1 MLLNAINKCSNTQNV
16 SLKFDRGARESPA
29 STRKLNS
36 FKTYLNLK
44 YLYRSSENYT
54 LGNMAKITN
63 KLETPASAT
72 HSLQQEMNLARRAC
86 WCNIRDESK
95 SSPNSPLTTT
105 ATATATATLITDKN
119 AQTKKSCEICENCFN
134 HLTNNDVIFD
144 TNDDATAADLNAF
157 PAAAAEITKAAVV
170 ERATN
175 YNNNNKN
182 NKNNKNKIHTRIV
195 NIANENNR
203 KTLIVYDRDNDNGHH
218 NDDYYTE
225 IDNDNDN
232 VDIDIDVDVDVDN
245 NRYKNKNDINNIYKK
260 NKNKNNSDVDVN
272 VDNEVTT
279 VLYGATSSKNITNN
293 FINNN
298 DNDND
303 NNAYSS
309 SKSINNYSC
318 KNSTE
323 DTVPSAIIT
332 TTTKIEI
339 ATNANLDN
347 FNIEATTKT
356 TTTTSIATTNL
367 SDNLNNIINENK
379 LKNRSVNKLK
389 SNRRTIDATD
399 KKMATGATE
408 STELNATN
416 IVANNYVNIKNNNNN
431 NGNCKVNDNINKM
444 ATTTETK
451 LKSFSTDFVKF
462 ARALLL
468 HFWLAFVAFCDK
480 NTIKRDDPRFVEARR
495 QDQQRQQQQQQQQKN
510 REHQQQGQQQDNRQ
524 QQQQQEQQ
532 QRPKKFRLLTNKKFI
547 FLFMVCAFFSCINRI
562 DARPNAIGTSSNAIP
577 GNEAVATGVVGDGGS
592 PNAGNNIGSNLP
604 TSDGA
609 IPDFSKP
616 SKEMSK
622 NIFLSDSDSYK
633 EGHHAERYPLSQVDF
648 DRVKTPFIIGIWIL
662 SASIAKIGFHMTPK
676 LHLIF
681 PESCLLIVVGVVIG
695 VVLFFGTE
703 VAVSPLTPNTFFFY
717 MLPPIILDAGYFMP
731 NRMFFDNL
739 GTILLM
745 AVVGTIFNIA
755 TIGGSL
761 WACGLT
767 GIFGGAD
774 QTPKFLDI
782 FLFASLISAV
792 DPVAVLAVFEEIH
805 VNEILYIVVFG
816 ESLLNDAVTVVMY
829 HMMEVY
835 NEIGI
840 SNIIAQ
846 DVVSGVGSF
855 FVVAIGG
862 TVIGII
868 WGFLTGLVTRFTDHV
883 RVIEPIFI
891 FVMAY
896 LAYLN
901 AEIFHMSGILA
912 ITFCGITMKN
922 YVESNISQK
931 SHTTVK
937 YALKMLS
944 SSSET
949 IIFMFLGVATVNNH
963 HVWNTWFVLLTIAFC
978 SVFRVLG
985 VILLSALANR
995 FRLHKLS
1002 RVDQFVMSYGGLR
1015 GAVAFALVLLVDENV
1030 VKQKDMFVT
1039 TTIAVIYFT
1048 VFLQGIT
1055 IKPLV
1060 KILNVKRANKRK
1072 PTMNE
1077 RIHERF
1083 MDHLMAG
1090 IEDIVGKTGNYNVR
1104 DKFKR
1109 FDNRFIRPLL
1119 IRDLKGAE
1127 PKIIETYS
1135 KLTMRDAMEVMR
1147 RNPSTIGQITG
1158 TESMSALFRNYTN
1171 NCIGGRWAPPT
1182 IYTTCP
1188 SLTNLDHSCSR
1199 NLDMHELDYNPSKK
1213 DLTDA
1218 KIHHLLAEEL
1228 KPYRRASIQ
1237 MHRRLSYSRHAVDDR
1252 DLSTQV
1258 NYKMQM
1264 NFRRMFNDRK
1274 HHKRS
1279 KRGTGKQQEGVKQN
1293 HVSFHDFQQ
1302 NGTTKQFSHDYIN
1315 EVLNESAE
1323 ENQPKLT
1330 EVTVMAANDDWDDGL
1345 TFTAKSSLAENPIPE
1360 EDRNLSRDSDG
1371 ERRVAT
1377 PTATESQLPWKRQGD
1392 EISDAVQQNEFPAW
1406 ASNKEYLAYNSPSAT
1421 FLGGINKPKQPKSVI
1436 GLFRRESS
1444 GSKGG
1449 TSITGSA
1456 ISDAI
1461 DAGSARGSDPALAA
1475 ALSSLIVPS
1484 SQTSNP
1490 RLDKRSQSISV
1501 TSGEGHSGPFP
1512 VTASHRRNVRRGSML
1527 ELSGDTIP
1535 EESYQH
1541 GHSKSL
1547 CEPDGDEWNCGALQP
1562 HEQYDDDI
1570 GSDSLLPAGRQ
1581 PLLPKI
1587 TPLPQIRRM
1596 GVGAVG
1602 STGIGVNSGS
1612 GSGIPSSSKNQVTTA
1627 LLSTSNSD
1635 YDDDEDEDFDLY
1647 DDENIVVTTTTTVA
1661 SGSGSSGSGSGVPIN
1676 SSNAV
1681 GINGAKNRS
1690 TNSSGASG
1698 SSNTSSSG
1706 SNTNTTT
1713 TIRLTRNNDESII

>member
-1 MLLNAINKCSNTQNV
+1 MSNRTEQDYD
-16 SLKFDRGARESPA
+16 SA
-29 STRKLNS
+29 
-36 FKTYLNLK
+36 
-44 YLYRSSENYT
+44 
-54 LGNMAKITN
+54 
-63 KLETPASAT
+63 TPA
-72 HSLQQEMNLARRAC
+72 LQQQMNLARRAC
-86 WCNIRDESK
+86 WRRNPSSSTQLPPQNTITITREAASRLELVNTEIAKQIDAEAQPPRDETK
-95 SSPNSPLTTT
+95 TRLEPQT
-105 ATATATATLITDKN
+105 ATATRSTKWTSDWRGILGKRMLLICALVLILGLVQGRPNTSAVGVTSGK
-119 AQTKKSCEICENCFN
+119 
-134 HLTNNDVIFD
+134 
-144 TNDDATAADLNAF
+144 DAVTQLNL
-157 PAAAAEITKAAVV
+157 PM
-170 ERATN
+170 
-175 YNNNNKN
+175 
-182 NKNNKNKIHTRIV
+182 
-195 NIANENNR
+195 
-203 KTLIVYDRDNDNGHH
+203 
-218 NDDYYTE
+218 
-225 IDNDNDN
+225 
-232 VDIDIDVDVDVDN
+232 DVDVGV
-245 NRYKNKNDINNIYKK
+245 
-260 NKNKNNSDVDVN
+260 
-272 VDNEVTT
+272 EPTQ
-279 VLYGATSSKNITNN
+279 
-293 FINNN
+293 
-298 DNDND
+298 
-303 NNAYSS
+303 
-309 SKSINNYSC
+309 
-318 KNSTE
+318 
-323 DTVPSAIIT
+323 SA
-332 TTTKIEI
+332 K
-339 ATNANLDN
+339 LPRS
-347 FNIEATTKT
+347 EA
-356 TTTTSIATTNL
+356 
-367 SDNLNNIINENK
+367 
-379 LKNRSVNKLK
+379 LK
-389 SNRRTIDATD
+389 SSDQDAEGGEAH
-399 KKMATGATE
+399 KM
-408 STELNATN
+408 
-416 IVANNYVNIKNNNNN
+416 
-431 NGNCKVNDNINKM
+431 
-444 ATTTETK
+444 
-451 LKSFSTDFVKF
+451 
-462 ARALLL
+462 
-468 HFWLAFVAFCDK
+468 
-480 NTIKRDDPRFVEARR
+480 
-495 QDQQRQQQQQQQQKN
+495 
-510 REHQQQGQQQDNRQ
+510 
-524 QQQQQEQQ
+524 
-532 QRPKKFRLLTNKKFI
+532 
-547 FLFMVCAFFSCINRI
+547 
-562 DARPNAIGTSSNAIP
+562 
-577 GNEAVATGVVGDGGS
+577 
-592 PNAGNNIGSNLP
+592 
-604 TSDGA
+604 
-609 IPDFSKP
+609 
-616 SKEMSK
+616 
-622 NIFLSDSDSYK
+622 
-633 EGHHAERYPLSQVDF
+633 ERYPLSSVDF
-648 DRVKTPFIIGIWIL
+648 ARVKTPFIIGIWIL

-695 VVLFFGTE
+695 VVLYFCTD

-731 NRMFFDNL
+731 NRLFFDNL

-761 WACGLT
+761 YACGRM
-767 GIFGGAD
+767 GIYGEGE
-774 QTPKFLDI
+774 TPNLMDV

-829 HMMEVY
+829 HMMESY
-835 NEIGI
+835 NEIGLDK
-840 SNIIAQ
+840 IIAQ
-846 DVVSGVGSF
+846 DIASGVGSF
-855 FVVAIGG
+855 FVVALGG
-862 TVIGII
+862 TAIGII

-944 SSSET
+944 SSAET
-949 IIFMFLGVATVNNH
+949 IIFMFLGVATVNNM
-963 HVWNTWFVLLTIAFC
+963 HVWNTWFVVLTIAFC

-1030 VKQKDMFVT
+1030 VKQKNMFVT

-1147 RNPSTIGQITG
+1147 RNPSTIGQMTG

-1171 NCIGGRWAPPT
+1171 NYIGGRWAPPT

-1188 SLTNLDHSCSR
+1188 SLTNLDNTCSR
-1199 NLDMHELDYNPSKK
+1199 NLDMAELDYNPSKK

-1218 KIHHLLAEEL
+1218 RIHHLLAEEL
-1228 KPYRRASIQ
+1228 KPYRR
-1237 MHRRLSYSRHAVDDR
+1237 HRRLSYSRHAVDDR

-1279 KRGTGKQQEGVKQN
+1279 KRGASNKEAKENVKQN

-1302 NGTTKQFSHDYIN
+1302 NGTTKQLTNGTESSSNHSRKKSYRKRHTHNSLNKYRRLEIDYIN
-1315 EVLNESAE
+1315 NVLNETAE
-1323 ENQPKLT
+1323 ECQQNPN
-1330 EVTVMAANDDWDDGL
+1330 EINVVGPSDDWDDGL
-1345 TFTAKSSLAENPIPE
+1345 TFTAKSSLAEHPIPE
-1360 EDRNLSRDSDG
+1360 EDRNLSRESDG

-1392 EISDAVQQNEFPAW
+1392 ECTDAVQQNEFPAW

-1421 FLGGINKPKQPKSVI
+1421 FLG
-1436 GLFRRESS
+1436 LFRRESS
-1444 GSKGG
+1444 SSK
-1449 TSITGSA
+1449 
-1456 ISDAI
+1456 
-1461 DAGSARGSDPALAA
+1461 AGSVGIGSTGAVDTAASGSVDPMV
-1475 ALSSLIVPS
+1475 VPIS
-1484 SQTSNP
+1484 TQAPNAPSTSMHNP
-1490 RLDKRSQSISV
+1490 RLDKRSQSIS
-1501 TSGEGHSGPFP
+1501 SGSLGAGAHQLGSDGHSGPFP

-1535 EESYQH
+1535 EESSYQH

-1547 CEPDGDEWNCGALQP
+1547 CEPADSDDWEGAPLSNAAVGGANS
-1562 HEQYDDDI
+1562 ERMMRL
-1570 GSDSLLPAGRQ
+1570 SGRE
-1581 PLLPKI
+1581 PLLPRPSN
-1587 TPLPQIRRM
+1587 TPRAQIRRM
-1596 GVGAVG
+1596 NAGAVG
-1602 STGIGVNSGS
+1602 GAAVSQAGR
-1612 GSGIPSSSKNQVTTA
+1612 KNQVTKA
-1627 LLSTSNSD
+1627 LLD
-1635 YDDDEDEDFDLY
+1635 YEDSETDSEENDDDDDDDDEDEDFDSY
-1647 DDENIVVTTTTTVA
+1647 DDENIVVTTFTTPATGRR
-1661 SGSGSSGSGSGVPIN
+1661 SGSSPGSGSEA
-1676 SSNAV
+1676 NA
-1681 GINGAKNRS
+1681 
-1690 TNSSGASG
+1690 
-1698 SSNTSSSG
+1698 
-1706 SNTNTTT
+1706 TTT
-1713 TIRLTRNNDESII
+1713 TTTTTTSIRLTRNNDESII

>member
-1 MLLNAINKCSNTQNV
+1 MSNRTEQDYD
-16 SLKFDRGARESPA
+16 SA
-29 STRKLNS
+29 
-36 FKTYLNLK
+36 
-44 YLYRSSENYT
+44 
-54 LGNMAKITN
+54 
-63 KLETPASAT
+63 TPA
-72 HSLQQEMNLARRAC
+72 LQQQMNLARRAC
-86 WCNIRDESK
+86 WRTKSSRSDLPPKSIELVNPKNANQIDAEASPPRDETK
-95 SSPNSPLTTT
+95 TRTEPQT
-105 ATATATATLITDKN
+105 A
-119 AQTKKSCEICENCFN
+119 F
-134 HLTNNDVIFD
+134 
-144 TNDDATAADLNAF
+144 AA
-157 PAAAAEITKAAVV
+157 
-170 ERATN
+170 
-175 YNNNNKN
+175 
-182 NKNNKNKIHTRIV
+182 
-195 NIANENNR
+195 R
-203 KTLIVYDRDNDNGHH
+203 KTTCTFADWRGILGKRMLLICGFILILGIAHGRPNTSAVGVASAKDGK
-218 NDDYYTE
+218 
-225 IDNDNDN
+225 
-232 VDIDIDVDVDVDN
+232 DIADAVTQLNLPQSPPMDAVDVGLDPTPPV
-245 NRYKNKNDINNIYKK
+245 RLPRAEPLRS
-260 NKNKNNSDVDVN
+260 SDQ
-272 VDNEVTT
+272 
-279 VLYGATSSKNITNN
+279 
-293 FINNN
+293 
-298 DNDND
+298 
-303 NNAYSS
+303 
-309 SKSINNYSC
+309 
-318 KNSTE
+318 
-323 DTVPSAIIT
+323 
-332 TTTKIEI
+332 
-339 ATNANLDN
+339 
-347 FNIEATTKT
+347 
-356 TTTTSIATTNL
+356 
-367 SDNLNNIINENK
+367 
-379 LKNRSVNKLK
+379 
-389 SNRRTIDATD
+389 DA
-399 KKMATGATE
+399 E
-408 STELNATN
+408 
-416 IVANNYVNIKNNNNN
+416 
-431 NGNCKVNDNINKM
+431 
-444 ATTTETK
+444 
-451 LKSFSTDFVKF
+451 
-462 ARALLL
+462 
-468 HFWLAFVAFCDK
+468 
-480 NTIKRDDPRFVEARR
+480 
-495 QDQQRQQQQQQQQKN
+495 
-510 REHQQQGQQQDNRQ
+510 
-524 QQQQQEQQ
+524 
-532 QRPKKFRLLTNKKFI
+532 
-547 FLFMVCAFFSCINRI
+547 
-562 DARPNAIGTSSNAIP
+562 
-577 GNEAVATGVVGDGGS
+577 GG
-592 PNAGNNIGSNLP
+592 
-604 TSDGA
+604 
-609 IPDFSKP
+609 
-616 SKEMSK
+616 
-622 NIFLSDSDSYK
+622 
-633 EGHHAERYPLSQVDF
+633 EGHKMERYPLSSVDF
-648 DRVKTPFIIGIWIL
+648 ARVKTPFIIGIWIL

-695 VVLFFGTE
+695 VVLYFCTD

-731 NRMFFDNL
+731 NRLFFDNL

-761 WACGLT
+761 YACGKM
-767 GIFGGAD
+767 GIYGETE
-774 QTPKFLDI
+774 TPGLMDV

-829 HMMEVY
+829 HMMESY
-835 NEIGI
+835 NEIGLDK
-840 SNIIAQ
+840 IIAQ
-846 DVVSGVGSF
+846 DIASGVGSF
-855 FVVAIGG
+855 FVVALGG
-862 TVIGII
+862 TAIGII

-944 SSSET
+944 SSAET
-949 IIFMFLGVATVNNH
+949 IIFMFLGVATVNNM
-963 HVWNTWFVLLTIAFC
+963 HVWNTCFVLLTITFC
-978 SVFRVLG
+978 SVFRVIG

-1030 VKQKDMFVT
+1030 VKQKNMFVT

-1147 RNPSTIGQITG
+1147 RNPSTIGQMTG

-1171 NCIGGRWAPPT
+1171 NYIGGRWAPPT

-1188 SLTNLDHSCSR
+1188 SLTNLDNTCSR
-1199 NLDMHELDYNPSKK
+1199 NLDMAELDYNPSKK

-1218 KIHHLLAEEL
+1218 RIHHLLAEEL

-1279 KRGTGKQQEGVKQN
+1279 KRGASNKEAKENVKQN

-1302 NGTTKQFSHDYIN
+1302 NGTTKQLTN
-1315 EVLNESAE
+1315 AE
-1323 ENQPKLT
+1323 ECQQNPN
-1330 EVTVMAANDDWDDGL
+1330 EINVVGPSDDWDDGL
-1345 TFTAKSSLAENPIPE
+1345 TFTAKSSPHIQNLPGFDASKARIVVQHYAPKVDDGAETDLESPDQAIGPTAAELILPWRRDRSYQSIVAENPIPE
-1360 EDRNLSRDSDG
+1360 EDRNLSRESDG

-1392 EISDAVQQNEFPAW
+1392 ECTDAVQQNEFPAW

-1444 GSKGG
+1444 SSKGG
-1449 TSITGSA
+1449 SVGIGSSGA
-1456 ISDAI
+1456 VDTAASGSDAMVVPM
-1461 DAGSARGSDPALAA
+1461 SNQPAN
-1475 ALSSLIVPS
+1475 VPS
-1484 SQTSNP
+1484 TSMHNP
-1490 RLDKRSQSISV
+1490 RLDKRSQSIS
-1501 TSGEGHSGPFP
+1501 SGSLGAGPHQLGPDGHSGPFP

-1527 ELSGDTIP
+1527 ELSGLITTGRRPSRILQFSPGATNLLESAKITTPSPPPPTTSTITTTTTVKPTTTTSTTKNNNNTTTTNNSTETTSASASYSTPTTPRSEDSATYTYYPKDTIP
-1535 EESYQH
+1535 EESSYQH

-1547 CEPDGDEWNCGALQP
+1547 CEPADSDDWEGAALSAVGGANS
-1562 HEQYDDDI
+1562 ERMMRL
-1570 GSDSLLPAGRQ
+1570 SGRE
-1581 PLLPKI
+1581 PLLPRPSN
-1587 TPLPQIRRM
+1587 TPRAQIRRM
-1596 GVGAVG
+1596 NAGAVG
-1602 STGIGVNSGS
+1602 GAAVTQAGRR
-1612 GSGIPSSSKNQVTTA
+1612 NQVTKA
-1627 LLSTSNSD
+1627 LLDYEDSD
-1635 YDDDEDEDFDLY
+1635 SDSEENDDDEDEDFDSY
-1647 DDENIVVTTTTTVA
+1647 DDENIVVTTFTTPATGRR
-1661 SGSGSSGSGSGVPIN
+1661 SGSSPGSGSD
-1676 SSNAV
+1676 A
-1681 GINGAKNRS
+1681 
-1690 TNSSGASG
+1690 
-1698 SSNTSSSG
+1698 NTA
-1706 SNTNTTT
+1706 TTT
-1713 TIRLTRNNDESII
+1713 TTTTSIRLTRNNDESII

>member
-1 MLLNAINKCSNTQNV
+1 MLINASSNEEAARFSNANV
-16 SLKFDRGARESPA
+16 
-29 STRKLNS
+29 
-36 FKTYLNLK
+36 
-44 YLYRSSENYT
+44 
-54 LGNMAKITN
+54 TN
-63 KLETPASAT
+63 KLIHNNICTTAKNSTRSSRLHNTIVSELYRMANKIKETATVGCHVYDSVGTLAQKLSAT
-72 HSLQQEMNLARRAC
+72 QSIC
-86 WCNIRDESK
+86 WCHLRKDQVK
-95 SSPNSPLTTT
+95 
-105 ATATATATLITDKN
+105 
-119 AQTKKSCEICENCFN
+119 CVNCQR
-134 HLTNNDVIFD
+134 
-144 TNDDATAADLNAF
+144 
-157 PAAAAEITKAAVV
+157 AAAAAATTTTMATMTTMTTKVAAGSNESAIADSDIEDDDCSDSNCDSDSDTAEIGNVT
-170 ERATN
+170 
-175 YNNNNKN
+175 
-182 NKNNKNKIHTRIV
+182 V
-195 NIANENNR
+195 NEGGDARSYIDCKTVTENAF
-203 KTLIVYDRDNDNGHH
+203 
-218 NDDYYTE
+218 
-225 IDNDNDN
+225 
-232 VDIDIDVDVDVDN
+232 
-245 NRYKNKNDINNIYKK
+245 
-260 NKNKNNSDVDVN
+260 

-279 VLYGATSSKNITNN
+279 VLNGAKFSKIMNIFQSN
-293 FINNN
+293 INNAASDSN
-298 DNDND
+298 KCKEAFA
-303 NNAYSS
+303 NAYVNKNYGKTAYNKDKRNSNSDNIVFSERSPKLATINLSQNSS
-309 SKSINNYSC
+309 SRSNLIECSSEETKSNVHGT
-318 KNSTE
+318 KRNSTLTDE
-323 DTVPSAIIT
+323 AIRSNEFCAQSDTFAS
-332 TTTKIEI
+332 
-339 ATNANLDN
+339 
-347 FNIEATTKT
+347 
-356 TTTTSIATTNL
+356 
-367 SDNLNNIINENK
+367 
-379 LKNRSVNKLK
+379 
-389 SNRRTIDATD
+389 
-399 KKMATGATE
+399 
-408 STELNATN
+408 
-416 IVANNYVNIKNNNNN
+416 
-431 NGNCKVNDNINKM
+431 
-444 ATTTETK
+444 
-451 LKSFSTDFVKF
+451 
-462 ARALLL
+462 ARAQLLT
-468 HFWLAFVAFCDK
+468 FWLAFVAFCDAV
-480 NTIKRDDPRFVEARR
+480 TIKHDDPRLKDARR
-495 QDQQRQQQQQQQQKN
+495 RQEQEKSSEEQQKKSTESQTLPGN
-510 REHQQQGQQQDNRQ
+510 ENDTTTKAKPTRHL
-524 QQQQQEQQ
+524 
-532 QRPKKFRLLTNKKFI
+532 KLLTNRKLI
-547 FLFMVCAFFSCINRI
+547 FLFVVCVFFSCLNRI
-562 DARPNAIGTSSNAIP
+562 EGRPNSLPQQNVITDGSPVTLPTPAAVVAATTSKAARQDESGATTARLSGGAGDSEGNKIVQQTKTNAIAP
-577 GNEAVATGVVGDGGS
+577 E
-592 PNAGNNIGSNLP
+592 P
-604 TSDGA
+604 TPSE
-609 IPDFSKP
+609 KP
-616 SKEMSK
+616 KEVDTHRPPIMISAH
-622 NIFLSDSDSYK
+622 DDDDPYA
-633 EGHHAERYPLSQVDF
+633 HRPERYPLSQVDF

-681 PESCLLIVVGVVIG
+681 PESCLLIVVGVIIG
-695 VVLFFGTE
+695 FVLYFCTD

-731 NRMFFDNL
+731 NRLFFDNL

-745 AVVGTIFNIA
+745 AGIGTVFNTA
-755 TIGGSL
+755 TIGLSL
-761 WACGLT
+761 WGCGLT
-767 GIFGGAD
+767 GMFG
-774 QTPKFLDI
+774 PEVPRFLDT
-782 FLFASLISAV
+782 FLFAALISAV

-805 VNEILYIVVFG
+805 VNEVLYIVVFG

-846 DVVSGVGSF
+846 DIASGVGSF

-922 YVESNISQK
+922 YVEANISQK
-931 SHTTVK
+931 SHTTIK

-949 IIFMFLGVATVNNH
+949 IIFMFLGVATVNNN
-963 HVWNTWFVLLTIAFC
+963 HVWNTAFVLLTITFC
-978 SVFRVLG
+978 SVYRVFG
-985 VILLSALANR
+985 VVILSALANR

-1015 GAVAFALVLLVDENV
+1015 GAVAFALVLLVDERI
-1030 VKQKDMFVT
+1030 VKQKDMYVT

-1060 KILNVKRANKRK
+1060 KMLNVKRASKRK

-1090 IEDIVGKTGNYNVR
+1090 IEDIIGKTGNYNVR

-1109 FDNRFIRPLL
+1109 FDNRFIRPLV

-1147 RNPSTIGQITG
+1147 RNPSTIGQITA
-1158 TESMSALFRNYTN
+1158 TESMSALFRNYTS

-1188 SLTNLDHSCSR
+1188 SLTNLDNSCSR

-1228 KPYRRASIQ
+1228 KPYRRASMQ

-1279 KRGTGKQQEGVKQN
+1279 KRGTSKQPDGVKQN

-1302 NGTTKQFSHDYIN
+1302 NGTTKQFTHG
-1315 EVLNESAE
+1315 E
-1323 ENQPKLT
+1323 ENLGKLN
-1330 EVTVMAANDDWDDGL
+1330 EVTVVNGEDWDDGL

-1360 EDRNLSRDSDG
+1360 EDHNISRDSDG

-1392 EISDAVQQNEFPAW
+1392 ELSDAVQQNEFPAW

-1436 GLFRRESS
+1436 GLFRRESC
-1444 GSKGG
+1444 GSRGG
-1449 TSITGSA
+1449 SSLGDPTDG
-1456 ISDAI
+1456 
-1461 DAGSARGSDPALAA
+1461 AGSARGSDPTLANALISG
-1475 ALSSLIVPS
+1475 LPLMPLIQPPHA
-1484 SQTSNP
+1484 NP

-1501 TSGEGHSGPFP
+1501 ATSGGHGGIGINIGDLAHSGPFP

-1535 EESYQH
+1535 EETYQH

-1547 CEPDGDEWNCGALQP
+1547 CEPTGEDWENTALATR
-1562 HEQYDDDI
+1562 ERTI
-1570 GSDSLLPAGRQ
+1570 SGSSNSTGRE
-1581 PLLPKI
+1581 PLLPKL
-1587 TPLPQIRRM
+1587 TPRAQIRRM
-1596 GVGAVG
+1596 GGSSGGVGGAM
-1602 STGIGVNSGS
+1602 STLGGLR
-1612 GSGIPSSSKNQVTTA
+1612 NQVTTA
-1627 LLSTSNSD
+1627 LLSTSNSE
-1635 YDDDEDEDFDLY
+1635 YDDDEDEDIDLY
-1647 DDENIVVTTTTTVA
+1647 DDESIVVTTLT
-1661 SGSGSSGSGSGVPIN
+1661 SGSGGSGSGALNRSGSSGSGG
-1676 SSNAV
+1676 
-1681 GINGAKNRS
+1681 GNG
-1690 TNSSGASG
+1690 SSGASS
-1698 SSNTSSSG
+1698 SSN
-1706 SNTNTTT
+1706 NTTT

>member
-1 MLLNAINKCSNTQNV
+1 MSNRTEQDYD
-16 SLKFDRGARESPA
+16 SA
-29 STRKLNS
+29 
-36 FKTYLNLK
+36 
-44 YLYRSSENYT
+44 
-54 LGNMAKITN
+54 
-63 KLETPASAT
+63 TPA
-72 HSLQQEMNLARRAC
+72 LQQQMNLARRAC
-86 WCNIRDESK
+86 WRTKSSRSDFPPKSIELVNLMIANQIDAIASPPRDETK
-95 SSPNSPLTTT
+95 TRTEPQT
-105 ATATATATLITDKN
+105 A
-119 AQTKKSCEICENCFN
+119 F
-134 HLTNNDVIFD
+134 
-144 TNDDATAADLNAF
+144 AA
-157 PAAAAEITKAAVV
+157 
-170 ERATN
+170 
-175 YNNNNKN
+175 
-182 NKNNKNKIHTRIV
+182 
-195 NIANENNR
+195 R
-203 KTLIVYDRDNDNGHH
+203 KTTCTFSDWRGILGKRMLLICGFILILGIAHGRPNTSAVGVASAKDGK
-218 NDDYYTE
+218 
-225 IDNDNDN
+225 
-232 VDIDIDVDVDVDN
+232 DIADAVTQLNLPQSPPMDGVDVDPTPPV
-245 NRYKNKNDINNIYKK
+245 RLPRAEPLRS
-260 NKNKNNSDVDVN
+260 SDQ
-272 VDNEVTT
+272 
-279 VLYGATSSKNITNN
+279 
-293 FINNN
+293 
-298 DNDND
+298 
-303 NNAYSS
+303 
-309 SKSINNYSC
+309 
-318 KNSTE
+318 
-323 DTVPSAIIT
+323 
-332 TTTKIEI
+332 
-339 ATNANLDN
+339 
-347 FNIEATTKT
+347 
-356 TTTTSIATTNL
+356 
-367 SDNLNNIINENK
+367 
-379 LKNRSVNKLK
+379 
-389 SNRRTIDATD
+389 DA
-399 KKMATGATE
+399 E
-408 STELNATN
+408 
-416 IVANNYVNIKNNNNN
+416 
-431 NGNCKVNDNINKM
+431 
-444 ATTTETK
+444 
-451 LKSFSTDFVKF
+451 
-462 ARALLL
+462 
-468 HFWLAFVAFCDK
+468 
-480 NTIKRDDPRFVEARR
+480 
-495 QDQQRQQQQQQQQKN
+495 
-510 REHQQQGQQQDNRQ
+510 
-524 QQQQQEQQ
+524 
-532 QRPKKFRLLTNKKFI
+532 
-547 FLFMVCAFFSCINRI
+547 
-562 DARPNAIGTSSNAIP
+562 
-577 GNEAVATGVVGDGGS
+577 GG
-592 PNAGNNIGSNLP
+592 
-604 TSDGA
+604 
-609 IPDFSKP
+609 
-616 SKEMSK
+616 
-622 NIFLSDSDSYK
+622 
-633 EGHHAERYPLSQVDF
+633 EGHKMERYPLSSVDF
-648 DRVKTPFIIGIWIL
+648 ARVKTPFIIGIWIL

-695 VVLFFGTE
+695 VVLYFCTD

-731 NRMFFDNL
+731 NRLFFDNL

-761 WACGLT
+761 YACGKM
-767 GIFGGAD
+767 GIYGETE
-774 QTPKFLDI
+774 TPGLMDV

-829 HMMEVY
+829 HMMESY
-835 NEIGI
+835 NEIGLDK
-840 SNIIAQ
+840 IIAQ
-846 DVVSGVGSF
+846 DIASGVGSF
-855 FVVAIGG
+855 FVVALGG
-862 TVIGII
+862 TAIGII

-944 SSSET
+944 SSAET
-949 IIFMFLGVATVNNH
+949 IIFMFLGVATVNNM
-963 HVWNTWFVLLTIAFC
+963 HVWNTCFVLLTITFC
-978 SVFRVLG
+978 SVFRVIG

-1030 VKQKDMFVT
+1030 VKQKNMFVT

-1147 RNPSTIGQITG
+1147 RNPSTIGQMTG

-1171 NCIGGRWAPPT
+1171 NYIGGRWAPPT

-1188 SLTNLDHSCSR
+1188 SLTNLDNTCSR
-1199 NLDMHELDYNPSKK
+1199 NLDMAELDYNPSKK

-1218 KIHHLLAEEL
+1218 RIHHLLAEEL

-1279 KRGTGKQQEGVKQN
+1279 KRGASNKEAKENVKQN

-1302 NGTTKQFSHDYIN
+1302 NGTTKQLTN
-1315 EVLNESAE
+1315 AE
-1323 ENQPKLT
+1323 ECQQNPN
-1330 EVTVMAANDDWDDGL
+1330 EINVVGPSDDWDDGL
-1345 TFTAKSSLAENPIPE
+1345 TFTAKSSPHIQNLPGFDASKARIVVQHYAPKVDDGADTDLESPDQAIGPTAAELILPWRRDRSYQSIVAEHPIPE
-1360 EDRNLSRDSDG
+1360 EDRNLSRESDG

-1392 EISDAVQQNEFPAW
+1392 ECTDAVQQNEFPAW

-1444 GSKGG
+1444 SSKGG
-1449 TSITGSA
+1449 SVGIGSSGA
-1456 ISDAI
+1456 VDTAASGSDAMVVPM
-1461 DAGSARGSDPALAA
+1461 SNQPAN
-1475 ALSSLIVPS
+1475 VPS
-1484 SQTSNP
+1484 TSMHNP
-1490 RLDKRSQSISV
+1490 RLDKRSQSIS
-1501 TSGEGHSGPFP
+1501 SGSLGAGPHQLGPDGHSGPFP

-1527 ELSGDTIP
+1527 ELSGLITTGRRPSRILQFSPGATNLLESAKITTPSPPPPTTSTITTTTTVKTTTTTSTTKNNNNTTNNSTETTSASASYSTPTTPRSEDSATYTYYPKDTIP
-1535 EESYQH
+1535 EESSYQH

-1547 CEPDGDEWNCGALQP
+1547 CEPADSDDWEGAALSAVGGANS
-1562 HEQYDDDI
+1562 ERMMRL
-1570 GSDSLLPAGRQ
+1570 SGRE
-1581 PLLPKI
+1581 PLLPRPSN
-1587 TPLPQIRRM
+1587 TPRAQIRRM
-1596 GVGAVG
+1596 NAGAVG
-1602 STGIGVNSGS
+1602 GAAVTQAGRR
-1612 GSGIPSSSKNQVTTA
+1612 NQVTKA
-1627 LLSTSNSD
+1627 LLDYEDSD
-1635 YDDDEDEDFDLY
+1635 SDSEENDDDEDEDFDSY
-1647 DDENIVVTTTTTVA
+1647 DDENIVVTTFTTPATGRR
-1661 SGSGSSGSGSGVPIN
+1661 SGSSPGSGSD
-1676 SSNAV
+1676 A
-1681 GINGAKNRS
+1681 
-1690 TNSSGASG
+1690 
-1698 SSNTSSSG
+1698 NTA
-1706 SNTNTTT
+1706 TTT
-1713 TIRLTRNNDESII
+1713 TTSIRLTRNNDESII

>member
-1 MLLNAINKCSNTQNV
+1 MSNLTEQDYD
-16 SLKFDRGARESPA
+16 SA
-29 STRKLNS
+29 
-36 FKTYLNLK
+36 
-44 YLYRSSENYT
+44 
-54 LGNMAKITN
+54 
-63 KLETPASAT
+63 TPA
-72 HSLQQEMNLARRAC
+72 LQQQMNLARRAC
-86 WCNIRDESK
+86 WRNQSSSSHFPPKNITTKSGTFASDAASRLDLVNPKIANQIDAEAPPPPRDETK
-95 SSPNSPLTTT
+95 ART
-105 ATATATATLITDKN
+105 AP
-119 AQTKKSCEICENCFN
+119 Q
-134 HLTNNDVIFD
+134 
-144 TNDDATAADLNAF
+144 TAAA
-157 PAAAAEITKAAVV
+157 
-170 ERATN
+170 
-175 YNNNNKN
+175 
-182 NKNNKNKIHTRIV
+182 
-195 NIANENNR
+195 NR
-203 KTLIVYDRDNDNGHH
+203 KTTCTFSDWRGTLSKRMLLICGFILILGLAHGRPNTSAVGVAPGKDGK
-218 NDDYYTE
+218 
-225 IDNDNDN
+225 
-232 VDIDIDVDVDVDN
+232 DIADAVTQLNLAQTSPLDAVDV
-245 NRYKNKNDINNIYKK
+245 
-260 NKNKNNSDVDVN
+260 
-272 VDNEVTT
+272 
-279 VLYGATSSKNITNN
+279 G
-293 FINNN
+293 
-298 DNDND
+298 
-303 NNAYSS
+303 
-309 SKSINNYSC
+309 
-318 KNSTE
+318 
-323 DTVPSAIIT
+323 
-332 TTTKIEI
+332 
-339 ATNANLDN
+339 LDPTPPVRLPRA
-347 FNIEATTKT
+347 EP
-356 TTTTSIATTNL
+356 
-367 SDNLNNIINENK
+367 
-379 LKNRSVNKLK
+379 LK
-389 SNRRTIDATD
+389 SSDEDA
-399 KKMATGATE
+399 E
-408 STELNATN
+408 
-416 IVANNYVNIKNNNNN
+416 
-431 NGNCKVNDNINKM
+431 
-444 ATTTETK
+444 
-451 LKSFSTDFVKF
+451 
-462 ARALLL
+462 
-468 HFWLAFVAFCDK
+468 
-480 NTIKRDDPRFVEARR
+480 
-495 QDQQRQQQQQQQQKN
+495 
-510 REHQQQGQQQDNRQ
+510 
-524 QQQQQEQQ
+524 
-532 QRPKKFRLLTNKKFI
+532 
-547 FLFMVCAFFSCINRI
+547 
-562 DARPNAIGTSSNAIP
+562 
-577 GNEAVATGVVGDGGS
+577 GS
-592 PNAGNNIGSNLP
+592 
-604 TSDGA
+604 
-609 IPDFSKP
+609 
-616 SKEMSK
+616 
-622 NIFLSDSDSYK
+622 
-633 EGHHAERYPLSQVDF
+633 EGHKMERYPLSSVDF
-648 DRVKTPFIIGIWIL
+648 ARVKTPFIIGIWIL

-695 VVLFFGTE
+695 VVLYFCTD

-731 NRMFFDNL
+731 NRLFFDNL

-761 WACGLT
+761 YACGKM
-767 GIFGGAD
+767 GIYGESE
-774 QTPKFLDI
+774 TPGLMDV

-829 HMMEVY
+829 HMMESY
-835 NEIGI
+835 NEIGLDK
-840 SNIIAQ
+840 IIAQ
-846 DVVSGVGSF
+846 DIASGVGSF
-855 FVVAIGG
+855 FVVALGG
-862 TVIGII
+862 TAIGII

-944 SSSET
+944 SSAET
-949 IIFMFLGVATVNNH
+949 IIFMFLGVATVNNM
-963 HVWNTWFVLLTIAFC
+963 HVWNTWFVILTIAFC
-978 SVFRVLG
+978 SVFRVIG

-1030 VKQKDMFVT
+1030 VKQKNMFVT

-1147 RNPSTIGQITG
+1147 RNPSTIGQMTG

-1171 NCIGGRWAPPT
+1171 NYIGGS
-1182 IYTTCP
+1182 P
-1188 SLTNLDHSCSR
+1188 SLTNLDNTCSR
-1199 NLDMHELDYNPSKK
+1199 NLDMAELDYNPSKK

-1218 KIHHLLAEEL
+1218 RIHHLLAEEL
-1228 KPYRRASIQ
+1228 KPYRR
-1237 MHRRLSYSRHAVDDR
+1237 HRRLSYSRHAVDDR

-1279 KRGTGKQQEGVKQN
+1279 KRGASNKEAKENVKQN

-1302 NGTTKQFSHDYIN
+1302 NGTTKQLTN
-1315 EVLNESAE
+1315 AE
-1323 ENQPKLT
+1323 ECQQNPN
-1330 EVTVMAANDDWDDGL
+1330 EINVVGPSDDWDDGL
-1345 TFTAKSSLAENPIPE
+1345 TFTAKSSPDSDRANNNSLIAHIQNLPGFDASKARIVVQHYAPKVDDGPETDLESPDQAIGPTAAELILPWRRDRSYQSIVAEHPIPE
-1360 EDRNLSRDSDG
+1360 EDRNLSRESDG

-1392 EISDAVQQNEFPAW
+1392 ECTDAVQQNEFPAW

-1444 GSKGG
+1444 SSK
-1449 TSITGSA
+1449 
-1456 ISDAI
+1456 
-1461 DAGSARGSDPALAA
+1461 AGSVGIGSNGAVDTAASGSDPTVVP
-1475 ALSSLIVPS
+1475 LSIQPANAPS
-1484 SQTSNP
+1484 TSMHNP
-1490 RLDKRSQSISV
+1490 RLDKRSQSIS
-1501 TSGEGHSGPFP
+1501 SGSLGAGAHQLGPDGHSGPFP

-1535 EESYQH
+1535 EESSYQH

-1547 CEPDGDEWNCGALQP
+1547 CEPADSDDWEGAPL
-1562 HEQYDDDI
+1562 
-1570 GSDSLLPAGRQ
+1570 SAAGGANSERAMRLSGRE
-1581 PLLPKI
+1581 PLLPRPSN
-1587 TPLPQIRRM
+1587 TPRAQIRRM
-1596 GVGAVG
+1596 NAGAVG
-1602 STGIGVNSGS
+1602 GAAVTQAGR
-1612 GSGIPSSSKNQVTTA
+1612 KNQVTKA
-1627 LLSTSNSD
+1627 LLD
-1635 YDDDEDEDFDLY
+1635 YEDSETDSEENDDDEDEDFDSY
-1647 DDENIVVTTTTTVA
+1647 DDENIVVTTFTTPATGRR
-1661 SGSGSSGSGSGVPIN
+1661 SGSSPGSGSEAN
-1676 SSNAV
+1676 SA
-1681 GINGAKNRS
+1681 
-1690 TNSSGASG
+1690 
-1698 SSNTSSSG
+1698 
-1706 SNTNTTT
+1706 TTT
-1713 TIRLTRNNDESII
+1713 TTTSIRLTRNNDESII

>member
-1 MLLNAINKCSNTQNV
+1 MSNQRTEQDYD
-16 SLKFDRGARESPA
+16 SA
-29 STRKLNS
+29 
-36 FKTYLNLK
+36 
-44 YLYRSSENYT
+44 
-54 LGNMAKITN
+54 
-63 KLETPASAT
+63 TPA
-72 HSLQQEMNLARRAC
+72 LQQQMNLARRAC
-86 WCNIRDESK
+86 WRNKIPPRYPQLANPDPIAEQPPPSDETKTQNTRTKTPTTCTSSRLTSGLWSK
-95 SSPNSPLTTT
+95 RMLLLGFVFLILGLTQGRPNTSAVNVGTGKDSAASAATDAVTQLNLPQTT
-105 ATATATATLITDKN
+105 ALDM
-119 AQTKKSCEICENCFN
+119 
-134 HLTNNDVIFD
+134 
-144 TNDDATAADLNAF
+144 DLMETT
-157 PAAAAEITKAAVV
+157 PPLRLPRAE
-170 ERATN
+170 
-175 YNNNNKN
+175 
-182 NKNNKNKIHTRIV
+182 
-195 NIANENNR
+195 
-203 KTLIVYDRDNDNGHH
+203 
-218 NDDYYTE
+218 
-225 IDNDNDN
+225 
-232 VDIDIDVDVDVDN
+232 
-245 NRYKNKNDINNIYKK
+245 
-260 NKNKNNSDVDVN
+260 
-272 VDNEVTT
+272 
-279 VLYGATSSKNITNN
+279 
-293 FINNN
+293 
-298 DNDND
+298 
-303 NNAYSS
+303 
-309 SKSINNYSC
+309 
-318 KNSTE
+318 
-323 DTVPSAIIT
+323 P
-332 TTTKIEI
+332 
-339 ATNANLDN
+339 
-347 FNIEATTKT
+347 
-356 TTTTSIATTNL
+356 
-367 SDNLNNIINENK
+367 
-379 LKNRSVNKLK
+379 LK
-389 SNRRTIDATD
+389 SGEDEKAKD
-399 KKMATGATE
+399 E
-408 STELNATN
+408 
-416 IVANNYVNIKNNNNN
+416 
-431 NGNCKVNDNINKM
+431 
-444 ATTTETK
+444 
-451 LKSFSTDFVKF
+451 
-462 ARALLL
+462 
-468 HFWLAFVAFCDK
+468 
-480 NTIKRDDPRFVEARR
+480 
-495 QDQQRQQQQQQQQKN
+495 
-510 REHQQQGQQQDNRQ
+510 
-524 QQQQQEQQ
+524 
-532 QRPKKFRLLTNKKFI
+532 
-547 FLFMVCAFFSCINRI
+547 
-562 DARPNAIGTSSNAIP
+562 
-577 GNEAVATGVVGDGGS
+577 DGHG
-592 PNAGNNIGSNLP
+592 
-604 TSDGA
+604 SDGH
-609 IPDFSKP
+609 K
-616 SKEMSK
+616 MTRYQ
-622 NIFLSDSDSYK
+622 LSS
-633 EGHHAERYPLSQVDF
+633 VDF
-648 DRVKTPFIIGIWIL
+648 GRVKTPFIIGIWIL

-695 VVLFFGTE
+695 VVLYFCTD

-731 NRMFFDNL
+731 NRLFFDNL

-761 WACGLT
+761 YACGMM
-767 GIFGGAD
+767 GIYGESE
-774 QTPKFLDI
+774 TPGLMDV

-829 HMMEVY
+829 HMMESY
-835 NEIGI
+835 NEIGLDK
-840 SNIIAQ
+840 IIAQ
-846 DVVSGVGSF
+846 DIASGVGSF
-855 FVVAIGG
+855 FVVALGG
-862 TVIGII
+862 TAIGII

-944 SSSET
+944 SSAET
-949 IIFMFLGVATVNNH
+949 IIFMFLGVATVNNM
-963 HVWNTWFVLLTIAFC
+963 HVWNTWFVVLTIAFC
-978 SVFRVLG
+978 SVFRVIG

-1030 VKQKDMFVT
+1030 VKQKNMFVT

-1147 RNPSTIGQITG
+1147 RNPSTIGQMTG

-1171 NCIGGRWAPPT
+1171 NYIGGS
-1182 IYTTCP
+1182 P
-1188 SLTNLDHSCSR
+1188 SLTNLDNTCSR
-1199 NLDMHELDYNPSKK
+1199 NLDMAELDYNPSKK

-1228 KPYRRASIQ
+1228 KPYRR
-1237 MHRRLSYSRHAVDDR
+1237 HRRLSYSRHAVDDR

-1279 KRGTGKQQEGVKQN
+1279 KRGASNKEAKENVKQN

-1302 NGTTKQFSHDYIN
+1302 NGTTKQLTNGTGSSSNHSRKKSYRKRHTHNSLNKYRRLEIADDCQQNPNEIN
-1315 EVLNESAE
+1315 VVGPS
-1323 ENQPKLT
+1323 
-1330 EVTVMAANDDWDDGL
+1330 DDWDDGL
-1345 TFTAKSSLAENPIPE
+1345 TFTAKSSPDSDRANNNSLIAHIQNLPGFDASKARIVVQHYAPRVDDSPEPELDSPDQAVGPTAAELILPWRRDRSYQSIVAEHPIPE
-1360 EDRNLSRDSDG
+1360 EDRNLSRESDG

-1392 EISDAVQQNEFPAW
+1392 ECTDAVQQNEFPAW

-1444 GSKGG
+1444 SSKAGSVGIGSSG
-1449 TSITGSA
+1449 TV
-1456 ISDAI
+1456 
-1461 DAGSARGSDPALAA
+1461 DAGSSDAMVVP
-1475 ALSSLIVPS
+1475 LSTGQPSVVPS
-1484 SQTSNP
+1484 TSSMHNP
-1490 RLDKRSQSISV
+1490 RLDKRSQSIS
-1501 TSGEGHSGPFP
+1501 SGSLGAGPGAGAGSHQLGPDGHSGPFP

-1535 EESYQH
+1535 EESSYQH

-1547 CEPDGDEWNCGALQP
+1547 CEPTDTDDWEGAPL
-1562 HEQYDDDI
+1562 
-1570 GSDSLLPAGRQ
+1570 SVAAAGGAANSERLMHSGRE
-1581 PLLPKI
+1581 PLLPRPSN
-1587 TPLPQIRRM
+1587 TPRAQIRRM
-1596 GVGAVG
+1596 NAGAVG
-1602 STGIGVNSGS
+1602 GAAVSLAGR
-1612 GSGIPSSSKNQVTTA
+1612 KNQVTKA
-1627 LLSTSNSD
+1627 LLD
-1635 YDDDEDEDFDLY
+1635 YEDSETDSEENDDDDDEDEDFDSY
-1647 DDENIVVTTTTTVA
+1647 DDENIVVTTFTTPA
-1661 SGSGSSGSGSGVPIN
+1661 PSRRPGSSPGSD
-1676 SSNAV
+1676 A
-1681 GINGAKNRS
+1681 
-1690 TNSSGASG
+1690 
-1698 SSNTSSSG
+1698 
-1706 SNTNTTT
+1706 TTT
-1713 TIRLTRNNDESII
+1713 TTSIRLTRNNDESII

>member
-1 MLLNAINKCSNTQNV
+1 MSNLTEQDYD
-16 SLKFDRGARESPA
+16 SA
-29 STRKLNS
+29 
-36 FKTYLNLK
+36 
-44 YLYRSSENYT
+44 
-54 LGNMAKITN
+54 
-63 KLETPASAT
+63 TPA
-72 HSLQQEMNLARRAC
+72 LQQQMNLARRAC
-86 WCNIRDESK
+86 WRNQSSSSHFPPKNITTKSGTFASDAASRLDLVNPKIANQIDAEAPPPPRDETK
-95 SSPNSPLTTT
+95 ART
-105 ATATATATLITDKN
+105 AP
-119 AQTKKSCEICENCFN
+119 Q
-134 HLTNNDVIFD
+134 
-144 TNDDATAADLNAF
+144 TAAA
-157 PAAAAEITKAAVV
+157 
-170 ERATN
+170 
-175 YNNNNKN
+175 
-182 NKNNKNKIHTRIV
+182 
-195 NIANENNR
+195 NR
-203 KTLIVYDRDNDNGHH
+203 KTTCTFSDWRGTLSKRMLLICGFILILGLAHGRPNTSAVGVAPGKDGK
-218 NDDYYTE
+218 
-225 IDNDNDN
+225 
-232 VDIDIDVDVDVDN
+232 DIADAVTQLNLAQTSPLDAVDV
-245 NRYKNKNDINNIYKK
+245 
-260 NKNKNNSDVDVN
+260 
-272 VDNEVTT
+272 
-279 VLYGATSSKNITNN
+279 G
-293 FINNN
+293 
-298 DNDND
+298 
-303 NNAYSS
+303 
-309 SKSINNYSC
+309 
-318 KNSTE
+318 
-323 DTVPSAIIT
+323 
-332 TTTKIEI
+332 
-339 ATNANLDN
+339 LDPTPPVRLPRA
-347 FNIEATTKT
+347 EP
-356 TTTTSIATTNL
+356 
-367 SDNLNNIINENK
+367 
-379 LKNRSVNKLK
+379 LK
-389 SNRRTIDATD
+389 SSDEDA
-399 KKMATGATE
+399 E
-408 STELNATN
+408 
-416 IVANNYVNIKNNNNN
+416 
-431 NGNCKVNDNINKM
+431 
-444 ATTTETK
+444 
-451 LKSFSTDFVKF
+451 
-462 ARALLL
+462 
-468 HFWLAFVAFCDK
+468 
-480 NTIKRDDPRFVEARR
+480 
-495 QDQQRQQQQQQQQKN
+495 
-510 REHQQQGQQQDNRQ
+510 
-524 QQQQQEQQ
+524 
-532 QRPKKFRLLTNKKFI
+532 
-547 FLFMVCAFFSCINRI
+547 
-562 DARPNAIGTSSNAIP
+562 
-577 GNEAVATGVVGDGGS
+577 GS
-592 PNAGNNIGSNLP
+592 
-604 TSDGA
+604 
-609 IPDFSKP
+609 
-616 SKEMSK
+616 
-622 NIFLSDSDSYK
+622 
-633 EGHHAERYPLSQVDF
+633 EGHKMERYPLSSVDF
-648 DRVKTPFIIGIWIL
+648 ARVKTPFIIGIWIL

-695 VVLFFGTE
+695 VVLYFCTD

-731 NRMFFDNL
+731 NRLFFDNL

-761 WACGLT
+761 YACGKM
-767 GIFGGAD
+767 GIYGESE
-774 QTPKFLDI
+774 TPGLMDV

-829 HMMEVY
+829 HMMESY
-835 NEIGI
+835 NEIGLDK
-840 SNIIAQ
+840 IIAQ
-846 DVVSGVGSF
+846 DIASGVGSF
-855 FVVAIGG
+855 FVVALGG
-862 TVIGII
+862 TAIGII

-944 SSSET
+944 SSAET
-949 IIFMFLGVATVNNH
+949 IIFMFLGVATVNNM
-963 HVWNTWFVLLTIAFC
+963 HVWNTWFVILTIAFC
-978 SVFRVLG
+978 SVFRVIG

-1030 VKQKDMFVT
+1030 VKQKNMFVT

-1147 RNPSTIGQITG
+1147 RNPSTIGQMTG

-1171 NCIGGRWAPPT
+1171 NYIGGRWAPPT

-1188 SLTNLDHSCSR
+1188 SLTNLDNTCSR
-1199 NLDMHELDYNPSKK
+1199 NLDMAELDYNPSKK

-1218 KIHHLLAEEL
+1218 RIHHLLAEEL
-1228 KPYRRASIQ
+1228 KPYRR
-1237 MHRRLSYSRHAVDDR
+1237 HRRLSYSRHAVDDR

-1279 KRGTGKQQEGVKQN
+1279 KRGASNKEAKENVKQN

-1302 NGTTKQFSHDYIN
+1302 NGTTKQLTNDYIN
-1315 EVLNESAE
+1315 NVLNETAE
-1323 ENQPKLT
+1323 ECQQNPN
-1330 EVTVMAANDDWDDGL
+1330 EINVVGPSDDWDDGL
-1345 TFTAKSSLAENPIPE
+1345 TFTAKSSLAEHPIPE
-1360 EDRNLSRDSDG
+1360 EDRNLSRESDG

-1392 EISDAVQQNEFPAW
+1392 ECTDAVQQNEFPAW

-1444 GSKGG
+1444 SSK
-1449 TSITGSA
+1449 
-1456 ISDAI
+1456 
-1461 DAGSARGSDPALAA
+1461 AGSVGIGSNGAVDTAASGSDPTVVP
-1475 ALSSLIVPS
+1475 LSIQPANAPS
-1484 SQTSNP
+1484 TSMHNP
-1490 RLDKRSQSISV
+1490 RLDKRSQSIS
-1501 TSGEGHSGPFP
+1501 SGSLGAGAHQLGPDGHSGPFP

-1527 ELSGDTIP
+1527 ELSGLIATGRRPSRILQFSPGATNLLESAKITTPSPPPPTTSTIIPTTTTVKTTTTSTTKNNTTNNSTETTSASATNSTPTSPKSEDSIPYTNYPKDTIP
-1535 EESYQH
+1535 EESSYQH

-1547 CEPDGDEWNCGALQP
+1547 CEPADSDDWEGAPL
-1562 HEQYDDDI
+1562 
-1570 GSDSLLPAGRQ
+1570 SAAGGANSERAMRLSGRE
-1581 PLLPKI
+1581 PLLPRPSN
-1587 TPLPQIRRM
+1587 TPRAQIRRM
-1596 GVGAVG
+1596 NAGAVG
-1602 STGIGVNSGS
+1602 GAAVTQAGR
-1612 GSGIPSSSKNQVTTA
+1612 KNQVTKA
-1627 LLSTSNSD
+1627 LLD
-1635 YDDDEDEDFDLY
+1635 YEDSETDSEENDDDEDEDFDSY
-1647 DDENIVVTTTTTVA
+1647 DDENIVVTTFTTPATGRR
-1661 SGSGSSGSGSGVPIN
+1661 SGSSPGSGSEAN
-1676 SSNAV
+1676 SA
-1681 GINGAKNRS
+1681 
-1690 TNSSGASG
+1690 
-1698 SSNTSSSG
+1698 
-1706 SNTNTTT
+1706 TTT
-1713 TIRLTRNNDESII
+1713 TTTSIRLTRNNDESII

>member
-1 MLLNAINKCSNTQNV
+1 MSNLTEQDYD
-16 SLKFDRGARESPA
+16 SA
-29 STRKLNS
+29 
-36 FKTYLNLK
+36 
-44 YLYRSSENYT
+44 
-54 LGNMAKITN
+54 
-63 KLETPASAT
+63 TPA
-72 HSLQQEMNLARRAC
+72 LQQQMNLARRAC
-86 WCNIRDESK
+86 WRNQSSSSHFPPKNITTKSGTFASDAASRLDLVNPKIANQIDAEAPPPPRDETK
-95 SSPNSPLTTT
+95 ART
-105 ATATATATLITDKN
+105 AP
-119 AQTKKSCEICENCFN
+119 Q
-134 HLTNNDVIFD
+134 
-144 TNDDATAADLNAF
+144 TAAA
-157 PAAAAEITKAAVV
+157 
-170 ERATN
+170 
-175 YNNNNKN
+175 
-182 NKNNKNKIHTRIV
+182 
-195 NIANENNR
+195 NR
-203 KTLIVYDRDNDNGHH
+203 KTTCTFSDWRGTLSKRMLLICGFILILGLAHGRPNTSAVGVAPGKDGK
-218 NDDYYTE
+218 
-225 IDNDNDN
+225 
-232 VDIDIDVDVDVDN
+232 DIADAVTQLNLAQTSPLDAVDV
-245 NRYKNKNDINNIYKK
+245 
-260 NKNKNNSDVDVN
+260 
-272 VDNEVTT
+272 
-279 VLYGATSSKNITNN
+279 G
-293 FINNN
+293 
-298 DNDND
+298 
-303 NNAYSS
+303 
-309 SKSINNYSC
+309 
-318 KNSTE
+318 
-323 DTVPSAIIT
+323 
-332 TTTKIEI
+332 
-339 ATNANLDN
+339 LDPTPPVRLPRA
-347 FNIEATTKT
+347 EP
-356 TTTTSIATTNL
+356 
-367 SDNLNNIINENK
+367 
-379 LKNRSVNKLK
+379 LK
-389 SNRRTIDATD
+389 SSDEDA
-399 KKMATGATE
+399 E
-408 STELNATN
+408 
-416 IVANNYVNIKNNNNN
+416 
-431 NGNCKVNDNINKM
+431 
-444 ATTTETK
+444 
-451 LKSFSTDFVKF
+451 
-462 ARALLL
+462 
-468 HFWLAFVAFCDK
+468 
-480 NTIKRDDPRFVEARR
+480 
-495 QDQQRQQQQQQQQKN
+495 
-510 REHQQQGQQQDNRQ
+510 
-524 QQQQQEQQ
+524 
-532 QRPKKFRLLTNKKFI
+532 
-547 FLFMVCAFFSCINRI
+547 
-562 DARPNAIGTSSNAIP
+562 
-577 GNEAVATGVVGDGGS
+577 GS
-592 PNAGNNIGSNLP
+592 
-604 TSDGA
+604 
-609 IPDFSKP
+609 
-616 SKEMSK
+616 
-622 NIFLSDSDSYK
+622 
-633 EGHHAERYPLSQVDF
+633 EGHKMERYPLSSVDF
-648 DRVKTPFIIGIWIL
+648 ARVKTPFIIGIWIL

-695 VVLFFGTE
+695 VVLYFCTD

-731 NRMFFDNL
+731 NRLFFDNL

-761 WACGLT
+761 YACGKM
-767 GIFGGAD
+767 GIYGESE
-774 QTPKFLDI
+774 TPGLMDV

-829 HMMEVY
+829 HMMESY
-835 NEIGI
+835 NEIGLDK
-840 SNIIAQ
+840 IIAQ
-846 DVVSGVGSF
+846 DIASGVGSF
-855 FVVAIGG
+855 FVVALGG
-862 TVIGII
+862 TAIGII

-944 SSSET
+944 SSAET
-949 IIFMFLGVATVNNH
+949 IIFMFLGVATVNNM
-963 HVWNTWFVLLTIAFC
+963 HVWNTWFVILTIAFC
-978 SVFRVLG
+978 SVFRVIG

-1030 VKQKDMFVT
+1030 VKQKNMFVT

-1147 RNPSTIGQITG
+1147 RNPSTIGQMTG

-1171 NCIGGRWAPPT
+1171 NYIGGS
-1182 IYTTCP
+1182 P
-1188 SLTNLDHSCSR
+1188 SLTNLDNTCSR
-1199 NLDMHELDYNPSKK
+1199 NLDMAELDYNPSKK

-1218 KIHHLLAEEL
+1218 RIHHLLAEEL
-1228 KPYRRASIQ
+1228 KPYRR
-1237 MHRRLSYSRHAVDDR
+1237 HRRLSYSRHAVDDR

-1279 KRGTGKQQEGVKQN
+1279 KRGASNKEAKENVKQN

-1302 NGTTKQFSHDYIN
+1302 NGTTKQLTN
-1315 EVLNESAE
+1315 AE
-1323 ENQPKLT
+1323 ECQQNPN
-1330 EVTVMAANDDWDDGL
+1330 EINVVGPSDDWDDGL
-1345 TFTAKSSLAENPIPE
+1345 TFTAKSSLAEHPIPE
-1360 EDRNLSRDSDG
+1360 EDRNLSRESDG

-1392 EISDAVQQNEFPAW
+1392 ECTDAVQQNEFPAW

-1444 GSKGG
+1444 SSK
-1449 TSITGSA
+1449 
-1456 ISDAI
+1456 
-1461 DAGSARGSDPALAA
+1461 AGSVGIGSNGAVDTAASGSDPTVVP
-1475 ALSSLIVPS
+1475 LSIQPANAPS
-1484 SQTSNP
+1484 TSMHNP
-1490 RLDKRSQSISV
+1490 RLDKRSQSIS
-1501 TSGEGHSGPFP
+1501 SGSLGAGAHQLGPDGHSGPFP

-1535 EESYQH
+1535 EESSYQH

-1547 CEPDGDEWNCGALQP
+1547 CEPADSDDWEGAPL
-1562 HEQYDDDI
+1562 
-1570 GSDSLLPAGRQ
+1570 SAAGGANSERAMRLSGRE
-1581 PLLPKI
+1581 PLLPRPSN
-1587 TPLPQIRRM
+1587 TPRAQIRRM
-1596 GVGAVG
+1596 NAGAVG
-1602 STGIGVNSGS
+1602 GAAVTQAGR
-1612 GSGIPSSSKNQVTTA
+1612 KNQVTKA
-1627 LLSTSNSD
+1627 LLD
-1635 YDDDEDEDFDLY
+1635 YEDSETDSEENDDDEDEDFDSY
-1647 DDENIVVTTTTTVA
+1647 DDENIVVTTFTTPATGRR
-1661 SGSGSSGSGSGVPIN
+1661 SGSSPGSGSEAN
-1676 SSNAV
+1676 SA
-1681 GINGAKNRS
+1681 
-1690 TNSSGASG
+1690 
-1698 SSNTSSSG
+1698 
-1706 SNTNTTT
+1706 TTT
-1713 TIRLTRNNDESII
+1713 TTTSIRLTRNNDESII

>member
-1 MLLNAINKCSNTQNV
+1 MSGRTEKDYDSA
-16 SLKFDRGARESPA
+16 
-29 STRKLNS
+29 
-36 FKTYLNLK
+36 
-44 YLYRSSENYT
+44 
-54 LGNMAKITN
+54 
-63 KLETPASAT
+63 TPA
-72 HSLQQEMNLARRAC
+72 LQQQMNLARRAC
-86 WCNIRDESK
+86 W
-95 SSPNSPLTTT
+95 SSCTS
-105 ATATATATLITDKN
+105 
-119 AQTKKSCEICENCFN
+119 
-134 HLTNNDVIFD
+134 
-144 TNDDATAADLNAF
+144 TAA
-157 PAAAAEITKAAVV
+157 PPTP
-170 ERATN
+170 TPT
-175 YNNNNKN
+175 
-182 NKNNKNKIHTRIV
+182 HTRSADSNSSYRLGTIKSQLRERTACQAV
-195 NIANENNR
+195 NRMARNQSVHHLAAPPAIAPPSEQPSAAT
-203 KTLIVYDRDNDNGHH
+203 KMCKY
-218 NDDYYTE
+218 
-225 IDNDNDN
+225 
-232 VDIDIDVDVDVDN
+232 
-245 NRYKNKNDINNIYKK
+245 
-260 NKNKNNSDVDVN
+260 SD
-272 VDNEVTT
+272 
-279 VLYGATSSKNITNN
+279 
-293 FINNN
+293 
-298 DNDND
+298 
-303 NNAYSS
+303 SS
-309 SKSINNYSC
+309 SWQRQLLLLLCGICLLLGS
-318 KNSTE
+318 
-323 DTVPSAIIT
+323 
-332 TTTKIEI
+332 
-339 ATNANLDN
+339 
-347 FNIEATTKT
+347 IEARPNMSAASSSSSSSSSSSTMKPADSLPQLNLAQ
-356 TTTTSIATTNL
+356 TTTTSSSLA
-367 SDNLNNIINENK
+367 
-379 LKNRSVNKLK
+379 
-389 SNRRTIDATD
+389 A
-399 KKMATGATE
+399 
-408 STELNATN
+408 ST
-416 IVANNYVNIKNNNNN
+416 
-431 NGNCKVNDNINKM
+431 
-444 ATTTETK
+444 
-451 LKSFSTDFVKF
+451 
-462 ARALLL
+462 ALPPPLPL
-468 HFWLAFVAFCDK
+468 
-480 NTIKRDDPRFVEARR
+480 
-495 QDQQRQQQQQQQQKN
+495 
-510 REHQQQGQQQDNRQ
+510 
-524 QQQQQEQQ
+524 
-532 QRPKKFRLLTNKKFI
+532 
-547 FLFMVCAFFSCINRI
+547 
-562 DARPNAIGTSSNAIP
+562 PNAAHLKADAHGEKDLFDVSLDD
-577 GNEAVATGVVGDGGS
+577 E
-592 PNAGNNIGSNLP
+592 
-604 TSDGA
+604 
-609 IPDFSKP
+609 
-616 SKEMSK
+616 EE
-622 NIFLSDSDSYK
+622 
-633 EGHHAERYPLSQVDF
+633 EGHHHTERYPLSQVDF
-648 DRVKTPFIIGIWIL
+648 ARVKTPFIIGIWIL

-695 VVLFFGTE
+695 VVLYFCTD

-745 AVVGTIFNIA
+745 AVVGTIFNVA

-761 WACGLT
+761 YACGVM
-767 GIFGGAD
+767 GIFGD
-774 QTPKFLDI
+774 ETPKLLDV

-835 NEIGI
+835 NEIGLPHI
-840 SNIIAQ
+840 MAQ
-846 DVVSGVGSF
+846 DIASGVGSF
-855 FVVAIGG
+855 FVVALGG
-862 TVIGII
+862 TAIGII

-944 SSSET
+944 SSAET
-949 IIFMFLGVATVNNH
+949 IIFMFLGVATVNNM
-963 HVWNTWFVLLTIAFC
+963 HVWNTWFVVLTITFC
-978 SVFRVLG
+978 SVFRVIG
-985 VILLSALANR
+985 VIILSAIANR

-1015 GAVAFALVLLVDENV
+1015 GAVAFALVLLVDEKV
-1030 VKQKDMFVT
+1030 VKHKNMFVT

-1072 PTMNE
+1072 PSMNE

-1147 RNPSTIGQITG
+1147 RNPSTIGQMTG

-1171 NCIGGRWAPPT
+1171 NYIGGRWAPPT

-1188 SLTNLDHSCSR
+1188 SLTNLDNSCSH
-1199 NLDMHELDYNPSKK
+1199 NLDMAELDYNPSKK

-1279 KRGTGKQQEGVKQN
+1279 KRGASNKETKENVKQN
-1293 HVSFHDFQQ
+1293 HVSFPDFQQ
-1302 NGTTKQFSHDYIN
+1302 NGTAKRLSNDYIN
-1315 EVLNESAE
+1315 DVLNETAE
-1323 ENQPKLT
+1323 DCQQNPNEINVIGPS
-1330 EVTVMAANDDWDDGL
+1330 DDWDDGL
-1345 TFTAKSSLAENPIPE
+1345 TFTAKSSLAEHPIPE

-1392 EISDAVQQNEFPAW
+1392 ESTDAVQQNEFPAW

-1444 GSKGG
+1444 SSK
-1449 TSITGSA
+1449 
-1456 ISDAI
+1456 
-1461 DAGSARGSDPALAA
+1461 AGSLGLGSNSSGAVDAA
-1475 ALSSLIVPS
+1475 TASQDLMAVPNAGNAMNS
-1484 SQTSNP
+1484 TASTSMHNP
-1490 RLDKRSQSISV
+1490 RLDNRSQSISSSTLGAHLV
-1501 TSGEGHSGPFP
+1501 GPDGHTGPFP

-1527 ELSGDTIP
+1527 ELSGLIATGRRPSRILLCSPGANNLLENTPTTTTTRTTATTTTTTAINVKPILITTAPTTTTSTTTTTATVSSSNSANQTAGNYNSPSNSSTTNYSSPTSESSGATYYSNDTIP
-1535 EESYQH
+1535 EESTYQH

-1547 CEPDGDEWNCGALQP
+1547 CEPADGDDWDAMPLTNTGASVSASTASERVM
-1562 HEQYDDDI
+1562 H
-1570 GSDSLLPAGRQ
+1570 SGRE
-1581 PLLPKI
+1581 PLLPRLAS
-1587 TPLPQIRRM
+1587 TPRAQIRHM
-1596 GVGAVG
+1596 SAGAVSG
-1602 STGIGVNSGS
+1602 ATVGVPGC
-1612 GSGIPSSSKNQVTTA
+1612 KNQVTTA
-1627 LLSTSNSD
+1627 LLDYEDTDSD
-1635 YDDDEDEDFDLY
+1635 TEDEDDDEGEDFDLY
-1647 DDENIVVTTTTTVA
+1647 DDENIVVTTFTAPLTPRLHELGRRGGSGGGGA
-1661 SGSGSSGSGSGVPIN
+1661 SGSGP
-1676 SSNAV
+1676 
-1681 GINGAKNRS
+1681 
-1690 TNSSGASG
+1690 T
-1698 SSNTSSSG
+1698 TS
-1706 SNTNTTT
+1706 TTT
-1713 TIRLTRNNDESII
+1713 TSIRLTRNNDESII

>member
-1 MLLNAINKCSNTQNV
+1 MKKRTEEDYDSA
-16 SLKFDRGARESPA
+16 
-29 STRKLNS
+29 
-36 FKTYLNLK
+36 
-44 YLYRSSENYT
+44 
-54 LGNMAKITN
+54 
-63 KLETPASAT
+63 TPA
-72 HSLQQEMNLARRAC
+72 LEQQMNLARRAC
-86 WCNIRDESK
+86 WSAGVELEPHGAIKPILAKLYPTGQQAASSSQPSQPPSEKPPSK
-95 SSPNSPLTTT
+95 KYRVQLSKFSWLQLLCCISLLLACAQARPNVSVVGAATPKSKASDAVMPPNLLQSATTSA
-105 ATATATATLITDKN
+105 ATPTPA
-119 AQTKKSCEICENCFN
+119 
-134 HLTNNDVIFD
+134 
-144 TNDDATAADLNAF
+144 ATAA
-157 PAAAAEITKAAVV
+157 
-170 ERATN
+170 ATN
-175 YNNNNKN
+175 
-182 NKNNKNKIHTRIV
+182 
-195 NIANENNR
+195 
-203 KTLIVYDRDNDNGHH
+203 
-218 NDDYYTE
+218 
-225 IDNDNDN
+225 
-232 VDIDIDVDVDVDN
+232 
-245 NRYKNKNDINNIYKK
+245 
-260 NKNKNNSDVDVN
+260 S
-272 VDNEVTT
+272 
-279 VLYGATSSKNITNN
+279 
-293 FINNN
+293 
-298 DNDND
+298 
-303 NNAYSS
+303 
-309 SKSINNYSC
+309 
-318 KNSTE
+318 
-323 DTVPSAIIT
+323 PSMLPPHAEPLT
-332 TTTKIEI
+332 
-339 ATNANLDN
+339 A
-347 FNIEATTKT
+347 
-356 TTTTSIATTNL
+356 
-367 SDNLNNIINENK
+367 
-379 LKNRSVNKLK
+379 
-389 SNRRTIDATD
+389 SN
-399 KKMATGATE
+399 
-408 STELNATN
+408 
-416 IVANNYVNIKNNNNN
+416 
-431 NGNCKVNDNINKM
+431 
-444 ATTTETK
+444 
-451 LKSFSTDFVKF
+451 
-462 ARALLL
+462 
-468 HFWLAFVAFCDK
+468 
-480 NTIKRDDPRFVEARR
+480 
-495 QDQQRQQQQQQQQKN
+495 
-510 REHQQQGQQQDNRQ
+510 
-524 QQQQQEQQ
+524 
-532 QRPKKFRLLTNKKFI
+532 
-547 FLFMVCAFFSCINRI
+547 
-562 DARPNAIGTSSNAIP
+562 
-577 GNEAVATGVVGDGGS
+577 GNEAESEV
-592 PNAGNNIGSNLP
+592 
-604 TSDGA
+604 
-609 IPDFSKP
+609 
-616 SKEMSK
+616 
-622 NIFLSDSDSYK
+622 
-633 EGHHAERYPLSQVDF
+633 HRYPLSQVDF
-648 DRVKTPFIIGIWIL
+648 VRVKTPFIIGVWIL

-695 VVLFFGTE
+695 VVLYFCTD

-745 AVVGTIFNIA
+745 AVVGTIFNASLIA
-755 TIGGSL
+755 GSL
-761 WACGLT
+761 YACGQC
-767 GIFGGAD
+767 GIFGDDA
-774 QTPKFLDI
+774 PKLLDV
-782 FLFASLISAV
+782 FLFSSLISAV

-829 HMMEVY
+829 HMMESY
-835 NEIGI
+835 NEIGLPR
-840 SNIIAQ
+840 IIAQ
-846 DVVSGVGSF
+846 DVINGVGSF
-855 FVVAIGG
+855 FVVALGG
-862 TVIGII
+862 TAIGII
-868 WGFLTGLVTRFTDHV
+868 WGFLTGLATRFTDHV

-949 IIFMFLGVATVNNH
+949 IIFMFLGVATVNNM
-963 HVWNTWFVLLTIAFC
+963 HVWNTWFVVLTILFC
-978 SVFRVLG
+978 SVFRVIG
-985 VILLSALANR
+985 VILLSAIANR

-1030 VKQKDMFVT
+1030 VKHKNMFVT

-1119 IRDLKGAE
+1119 IRDLKQGAE

-1147 RNPSTIGQITG
+1147 RNPSTIGQMTG

-1171 NCIGGRWAPPT
+1171 NYIGGRWAPPT

-1188 SLTNLDHSCSR
+1188 SLTNLDNTCSH
-1199 NLDMHELDYNPSKK
+1199 NLDMAELDYNPSKK

-1279 KRGTGKQQEGVKQN
+1279 KRGASNKEPKENVKQN
-1293 HVSFHDFQQ
+1293 HVSFTDFQQ
-1302 NGTTKQFSHDYIN
+1302 NGTTKQLST
-1315 EVLNESAE
+1315 AE
-1323 ENQPKLT
+1323 ECQQNPNEINVIPPT
-1330 EVTVMAANDDWDDGL
+1330 DDWDDGL
-1345 TFTAKSSLAENPIPE
+1345 TFTAKSSLAEHPIPE

-1392 EISDAVQQNEFPAW
+1392 DESTDAVQQNEFPAW

-1444 GSKGG
+1444 SSKAGSSSG
-1449 TSITGSA
+1449 A
-1456 ISDAI
+1456 VDAI
-1461 DAGSARGSDPALAA
+1461 ASLDPLV
-1475 ALSSLIVPS
+1475 IVPS
-1484 SQTSNP
+1484 TTPSTSMHNP
-1490 RLDKRSQSISV
+1490 RLDARSQSISV
-1501 TSGEGHSGPFP
+1501 STSGGPLNAHQVGPDGHAGPFA

-1535 EESYQH
+1535 EESSYQH

-1547 CEPDGDEWNCGALQP
+1547 CEPADSDDWDAVPLASNGAC
-1562 HEQYDDDI
+1562 I
-1570 GSDSLLPAGRQ
+1570 GGGVKSDNTMHGSGRE
-1581 PLLPKI
+1581 PLLPRPRAMAS
-1587 TPLPQIRRM
+1587 TPRTQRRHM
-1596 GVGAVG
+1596 NAGAVG
-1602 STGIGVNSGS
+1602 GAAVGVPGC
-1612 GSGIPSSSKNQVTTA
+1612 KNQVTTA
-1627 LLSTSNSD
+1627 LLDYEDTESD
-1635 YDDDEDEDFDLY
+1635 TADEEDDDEGEDFDLY
-1647 DDENIVVTTTTTVA
+1647 DDENIVVTTFTTPATPRL
-1661 SGSGSSGSGSGVPIN
+1661 GGRRP
-1676 SSNAV
+1676 
-1681 GINGAKNRS
+1681 GAG
-1690 TNSSGASG
+1690 GA
-1698 SSNTSSSG
+1698 
-1706 SNTNTTT
+1706 TTT
-1713 TIRLTRNNDESII
+1713 TTSIRLTRKNDESII

>member
-1 MLLNAINKCSNTQNV
+1 
-16 SLKFDRGARESPA
+16 
-29 STRKLNS
+29 
-36 FKTYLNLK
+36 
-44 YLYRSSENYT
+44 
-54 LGNMAKITN
+54 
-63 KLETPASAT
+63 
-72 HSLQQEMNLARRAC
+72 MNLARRAC
-86 WCNIRDESK
+86 W
-95 SSPNSPLTTT
+95 SSCTRTAPTPSSVSNSNSSSSSHTSYRSAAIKTQLLERTACQAAYRMVRNQSVHRLAAPPPIAPPSEQPSATIKICKYSDSGSWQRQLLLLLCGICLLLGGIEARPNMSASSSSSSSSTTST
-105 ATATATATLITDKN
+105 
-119 AQTKKSCEICENCFN
+119 S
-134 HLTNNDVIFD
+134 
-144 TNDDATAADLNAF
+144 
-157 PAAAAEITKAAVV
+157 
-170 ERATN
+170 
-175 YNNNNKN
+175 
-182 NKNNKNKIHTRIV
+182 
-195 NIANENNR
+195 
-203 KTLIVYDRDNDNGHH
+203 
-218 NDDYYTE
+218 
-225 IDNDNDN
+225 
-232 VDIDIDVDVDVDN
+232 
-245 NRYKNKNDINNIYKK
+245 
-260 NKNKNNSDVDVN
+260 
-272 VDNEVTT
+272 
-279 VLYGATSSKNITNN
+279 TSSSSTVKPAEAITQL
-293 FINNN
+293 
-298 DNDND
+298 
-303 NNAYSS
+303 
-309 SKSINNYSC
+309 
-318 KNSTE
+318 
-323 DTVPSAIIT
+323 
-332 TTTKIEI
+332 
-339 ATNANLDN
+339 NL
-347 FNIEATTKT
+347 AQ
-356 TTTTSIATTNL
+356 TTTSLLPASTAL
-367 SDNLNNIINENK
+367 PPPLPYAAH
-379 LKNRSVNKLK
+379 LKADVHDGKDLFDVSL
-389 SNRRTIDATD
+389 
-399 KKMATGATE
+399 
-408 STELNATN
+408 
-416 IVANNYVNIKNNNNN
+416 
-431 NGNCKVNDNINKM
+431 
-444 ATTTETK
+444 
-451 LKSFSTDFVKF
+451 
-462 ARALLL
+462 
-468 HFWLAFVAFCDK
+468 
-480 NTIKRDDPRFVEARR
+480 DDDE
-495 QDQQRQQQQQQQQKN
+495 
-510 REHQQQGQQQDNRQ
+510 E
-524 QQQQQEQQ
+524 
-532 QRPKKFRLLTNKKFI
+532 
-547 FLFMVCAFFSCINRI
+547 
-562 DARPNAIGTSSNAIP
+562 
-577 GNEAVATGVVGDGGS
+577 
-592 PNAGNNIGSNLP
+592 
-604 TSDGA
+604 
-609 IPDFSKP
+609 
-616 SKEMSK
+616 
-622 NIFLSDSDSYK
+622 
-633 EGHHAERYPLSQVDF
+633 EGHHHTERYPLSQVDF
-648 DRVKTPFIIGIWIL
+648 ARVKTPFIIGIWIL

-695 VVLFFGTE
+695 VVLYFCTD

-745 AVVGTIFNIA
+745 AVVGTIFNVA

-761 WACGLT
+761 YACGVC
-767 GIFGGAD
+767 GIFGD
-774 QTPKFLDI
+774 ETPKLLDV

-835 NEIGI
+835 NEIGLPHI
-840 SNIIAQ
+840 MAQ
-846 DVVSGVGSF
+846 DIASGVGSF
-855 FVVAIGG
+855 FVVALGG
-862 TVIGII
+862 TAIGII

-944 SSSET
+944 SSAET
-949 IIFMFLGVATVNNH
+949 IIFMFLGVATVNNM
-963 HVWNTWFVLLTIAFC
+963 HVWNTWFVVLTITFC
-978 SVFRVLG
+978 SVFRVIG
-985 VILLSALANR
+985 VIILSAIANR

-1015 GAVAFALVLLVDENV
+1015 GAVAFALVLLVDEKV
-1030 VKQKDMFVT
+1030 VKHKNMFVT

-1147 RNPSTIGQITG
+1147 RNPSTIGQMTG

-1171 NCIGGRWAPPT
+1171 NYIGGS
-1182 IYTTCP
+1182 P
-1188 SLTNLDHSCSR
+1188 SLTNLDNSCSH
-1199 NLDMHELDYNPSKK
+1199 NLDMAELDYNPSKK

-1228 KPYRRASIQ
+1228 KPYRR
-1237 MHRRLSYSRHAVDDR
+1237 HRRLSYSRHAVDDR

-1279 KRGTGKQQEGVKQN
+1279 KRGASNKETKENVKQN

-1302 NGTTKQFSHDYIN
+1302 NGTTKQLSNAEDCPQNPNEIN
-1315 EVLNESAE
+1315 VIGPS
-1323 ENQPKLT
+1323 
-1330 EVTVMAANDDWDDGL
+1330 DDWDDGL
-1345 TFTAKSSLAENPIPE
+1345 TFTAKSSLAEHPIPE

-1392 EISDAVQQNEFPAW
+1392 ECTDAVQQNEFPAW

-1444 GSKGG
+1444 SSKGG
-1449 TSITGSA
+1449 SLGLGSNSSGA
-1456 ISDAI
+1456 A
-1461 DAGSARGSDPALAA
+1461 DAGIASQDLMAVPTANALNPIA
-1475 ALSSLIVPS
+1475 S
-1484 SQTSNP
+1484 TSMHNP
-1490 RLDKRSQSISV
+1490 RLDTRSQSISSSTLGAHLV
-1501 TSGEGHSGPFP
+1501 GPDGHTGPFP

-1535 EESYQH
+1535 EESTYQH

-1547 CEPDGDEWNCGALQP
+1547 CEPADGDDWDAMPLTNTGASVSASAAGERVM
-1562 HEQYDDDI
+1562 H
-1570 GSDSLLPAGRQ
+1570 AGRE
-1581 PLLPKI
+1581 PLLPRLLS
-1587 TPLPQIRRM
+1587 TPRTQIRHM
-1596 GVGAVG
+1596 NAGAVG
-1602 STGIGVNSGS
+1602 GAAVGVPGC
-1612 GSGIPSSSKNQVTTA
+1612 KNQVTTA
-1627 LLSTSNSD
+1627 LLDYEDTDSD
-1635 YDDDEDEDFDLY
+1635 TEDEDDDEGEDFDLY
-1647 DDENIVVTTTTTVA
+1647 DDENIVVTTFTTPLTPRPHELGRHGGPA
-1661 SGSGSSGSGSGVPIN
+1661 GG
-1676 SSNAV
+1676 
-1681 GINGAKNRS
+1681 GAA
-1690 TNSSGASG
+1690 GG
-1698 SSNTSSSG
+1698 G
-1706 SNTNTTT
+1706 PTTT
-1713 TIRLTRNNDESII
+1713 TTTSIRLTRNNDESII

>member
-1 MLLNAINKCSNTQNV
+1 MSIRTEQDYDSA
-16 SLKFDRGARESPA
+16 
-29 STRKLNS
+29 
-36 FKTYLNLK
+36 
-44 YLYRSSENYT
+44 
-54 LGNMAKITN
+54 
-63 KLETPASAT
+63 TPA
-72 HSLQQEMNLARRAC
+72 LQQQMNLARRAC
-86 WCNIRDESK
+86 WRIKSSSSESLFKSKASAITDTSANQIDAEAPPPPRDE
-95 SSPNSPLTTT
+95 
-105 ATATATATLITDKN
+105 
-119 AQTKKSCEICENCFN
+119 TK
-134 HLTNNDVIFD
+134 
-144 TNDDATAADLNAF
+144 
-157 PAAAAEITKAAVV
+157 
-170 ERATN
+170 
-175 YNNNNKN
+175 
-182 NKNNKNKIHTRIV
+182 TRI
-195 NIANENNR
+195 EPQ
-203 KTLIVYDRDNDNGHH
+203 
-218 NDDYYTE
+218 TE
-225 IDNDNDN
+225 PAK
-232 VDIDIDVDVDVDN
+232 
-245 NRYKNKNDINNIYKK
+245 R
-260 NKNKNNSDVDVN
+260 NSSC
-272 VDNEVTT
+272 
-279 VLYGATSSKNITNN
+279 TSSDWRGM
-293 FINNN
+293 F
-298 DNDND
+298 
-303 NNAYSS
+303 
-309 SKSINNYSC
+309 SKRTLLIC
-318 KNSTE
+318 
-323 DTVPSAIIT
+323 ALALILG
-332 TTTKIEI
+332 I
-339 ATNANLDN
+339 A
-347 FNIEATTKT
+347 
-356 TTTTSIATTNL
+356 
-367 SDNLNNIINENK
+367 
-379 LKNRSVNKLK
+379 
-389 SNRRTIDATD
+389 
-399 KKMATGATE
+399 
-408 STELNATN
+408 
-416 IVANNYVNIKNNNNN
+416 
-431 NGNCKVNDNINKM
+431 
-444 ATTTETK
+444 
-451 LKSFSTDFVKF
+451 
-462 ARALLL
+462 
-468 HFWLAFVAFCDK
+468 
-480 NTIKRDDPRFVEARR
+480 
-495 QDQQRQQQQQQQQKN
+495 Q
-510 REHQQQGQQQDNRQ
+510 
-524 QQQQQEQQ
+524 
-532 QRPKKFRLLTNKKFI
+532 
-547 FLFMVCAFFSCINRI
+547 
-562 DARPNAIGTSSNAIP
+562 ARPNTSAVGVAP
-577 GNEAVATGVVGDGGS
+577 GKVSQDIVDAVTQLNLGQSAPMDAVDVGLD
-592 PNAGNNIGSNLP
+592 P
-604 TSDGA
+604 T
-609 IPDFSKP
+609 P
-616 SKEMSK
+616 SVRVPRAEPLKSGDEDAK
-622 NIFLSDSDSYK
+622 GD
-633 EGHHAERYPLSQVDF
+633 EGHKMERYPLSSVDF
-648 DRVKTPFIIGIWIL
+648 ARVKTPFIIGIWIL

-695 VVLFFGTE
+695 VVLYFCTD

-731 NRMFFDNL
+731 NRLFFDNL

-761 WACGLT
+761 YACGKM
-767 GIFGGAD
+767 GIYGESE
-774 QTPKFLDI
+774 TPGLMDV

-829 HMMEVY
+829 HMMESY
-835 NEIGI
+835 NEIGLDK
-840 SNIIAQ
+840 IIAQ
-846 DVVSGVGSF
+846 DIASGVGSF
-855 FVVAIGG
+855 FVVALGG
-862 TVIGII
+862 TAIGII

-944 SSSET
+944 SSAET
-949 IIFMFLGVATVNNH
+949 IIFMFLGVATVNNM
-963 HVWNTWFVLLTIAFC
+963 HVWNTWFVVLTIAFC
-978 SVFRVLG
+978 SVFRVIG

-1030 VKQKDMFVT
+1030 VKQKNMFVT

-1147 RNPSTIGQITG
+1147 RNPSTIGQMTG

-1171 NCIGGRWAPPT
+1171 NYIGGS
-1182 IYTTCP
+1182 P
-1188 SLTNLDHSCSR
+1188 SLTNLDNTCSR
-1199 NLDMHELDYNPSKK
+1199 NLDMAELDYNPSKK

-1218 KIHHLLAEEL
+1218 RIHHLLAEEL
-1228 KPYRRASIQ
+1228 KPYRR
-1237 MHRRLSYSRHAVDDR
+1237 HRRLSYSRHAVDDR

-1279 KRGTGKQQEGVKQN
+1279 KRGASNKEAKENVKQN

-1302 NGTTKQFSHDYIN
+1302 NGTTKQLTN
-1315 EVLNESAE
+1315 AE
-1323 ENQPKLT
+1323 ECQQNPN
-1330 EVTVMAANDDWDDGL
+1330 EINVVGPSDDWDDGL
-1345 TFTAKSSLAENPIPE
+1345 TFTAKSSLAEHPIPE
-1360 EDRNLSRDSDG
+1360 EDRNLSRESDG

-1392 EISDAVQQNEFPAW
+1392 ECTDAVQQNEFPAW

-1444 GSKGG
+1444 SSK
-1449 TSITGSA
+1449 
-1456 ISDAI
+1456 
-1461 DAGSARGSDPALAA
+1461 AGSVGIGSTGAMDSAASGSDTMV
-1475 ALSSLIVPS
+1475 VPMS
-1484 SQTSNP
+1484 SQPSNAPSTSMHNP
-1490 RLDKRSQSISV
+1490 RLDKRSQSIS
-1501 TSGEGHSGPFP
+1501 SSSLGAGAHQLGPDGHSGPFP

-1535 EESYQH
+1535 EESSYQH

-1547 CEPDGDEWNCGALQP
+1547 CEPADSDEWDGAPLSAAGGANS
-1562 HEQYDDDI
+1562 E
-1570 GSDSLLPAGRQ
+1570 LLMRMSGRE
-1581 PLLPKI
+1581 PLLPRPSN
-1587 TPLPQIRRM
+1587 TPRAQIRRM
-1596 GVGAVG
+1596 NAGAVG
-1602 STGIGVNSGS
+1602 GTGVTQAGR
-1612 GSGIPSSSKNQVTTA
+1612 KNQVTKA
-1627 LLSTSNSD
+1627 LLDYEDSETDSD
-1635 YDDDEDEDFDLY
+1635 ENDDDEDEDFDSY
-1647 DDENIVVTTTTTVA
+1647 DDENIVVTTFTTPATGRRPG
-1661 SGSGSSGSGSGVPIN
+1661 SSPGSGSE
-1676 SSNAV
+1676 A
-1681 GINGAKNRS
+1681 
-1690 TNSSGASG
+1690 
-1698 SSNTSSSG
+1698 NTA
-1706 SNTNTTT
+1706 TTT
-1713 TIRLTRNNDESII
+1713 TTSIRLTRNNDESII

>member
-1 MLLNAINKCSNTQNV
+1 MSIRTEQDYDSA
-16 SLKFDRGARESPA
+16 
-29 STRKLNS
+29 
-36 FKTYLNLK
+36 
-44 YLYRSSENYT
+44 
-54 LGNMAKITN
+54 
-63 KLETPASAT
+63 TPA
-72 HSLQQEMNLARRAC
+72 LQQQMNLARRAC
-86 WCNIRDESK
+86 WRIKSSSSESLFKTKASAITTSENQIDAEALPPPRDE
-95 SSPNSPLTTT
+95 
-105 ATATATATLITDKN
+105 
-119 AQTKKSCEICENCFN
+119 TK
-134 HLTNNDVIFD
+134 
-144 TNDDATAADLNAF
+144 
-157 PAAAAEITKAAVV
+157 
-170 ERATN
+170 
-175 YNNNNKN
+175 
-182 NKNNKNKIHTRIV
+182 TRIEQT
-195 NIANENNR
+195 APAKR
-203 KTLIVYDRDNDNGHH
+203 
-218 NDDYYTE
+218 
-225 IDNDNDN
+225 
-232 VDIDIDVDVDVDN
+232 
-245 NRYKNKNDINNIYKK
+245 
-260 NKNKNNSDVDVN
+260 NSSC
-272 VDNEVTT
+272 
-279 VLYGATSSKNITNN
+279 TSSDWRGM
-293 FINNN
+293 F
-298 DNDND
+298 
-303 NNAYSS
+303 
-309 SKSINNYSC
+309 SKRTLLIC
-318 KNSTE
+318 
-323 DTVPSAIIT
+323 ALALILG
-332 TTTKIEI
+332 I
-339 ATNANLDN
+339 A
-347 FNIEATTKT
+347 
-356 TTTTSIATTNL
+356 
-367 SDNLNNIINENK
+367 
-379 LKNRSVNKLK
+379 
-389 SNRRTIDATD
+389 
-399 KKMATGATE
+399 
-408 STELNATN
+408 
-416 IVANNYVNIKNNNNN
+416 
-431 NGNCKVNDNINKM
+431 
-444 ATTTETK
+444 
-451 LKSFSTDFVKF
+451 
-462 ARALLL
+462 
-468 HFWLAFVAFCDK
+468 
-480 NTIKRDDPRFVEARR
+480 
-495 QDQQRQQQQQQQQKN
+495 Q
-510 REHQQQGQQQDNRQ
+510 
-524 QQQQQEQQ
+524 
-532 QRPKKFRLLTNKKFI
+532 
-547 FLFMVCAFFSCINRI
+547 
-562 DARPNAIGTSSNAIP
+562 ARPNTSAVGVAP
-577 GNEAVATGVVGDGGS
+577 GKVSQDIVDAVTQLNLGQSAPMDAVDVGLD
-592 PNAGNNIGSNLP
+592 P
-604 TSDGA
+604 T
-609 IPDFSKP
+609 P
-616 SKEMSK
+616 SVRVPRAEPLKSGDEDAK
-622 NIFLSDSDSYK
+622 GD
-633 EGHHAERYPLSQVDF
+633 EGHKMERYPLSSVDF
-648 DRVKTPFIIGIWIL
+648 ARVKTPFIIGIWIL

-695 VVLFFGTE
+695 VVLYFCTD

-731 NRMFFDNL
+731 NRLFFDNL

-761 WACGLT
+761 YACGKM
-767 GIFGGAD
+767 GIYGESE
-774 QTPKFLDI
+774 TPGLMDV

-829 HMMEVY
+829 HMMESY
-835 NEIGI
+835 NEIGLDK
-840 SNIIAQ
+840 IIAQ
-846 DVVSGVGSF
+846 DIASGVGSF
-855 FVVAIGG
+855 FVVALGG
-862 TVIGII
+862 TAIGII

-944 SSSET
+944 SSAET
-949 IIFMFLGVATVNNH
+949 IIFMFLGVATVNNM
-963 HVWNTWFVLLTIAFC
+963 HVWNTWFVVLTIAFC
-978 SVFRVLG
+978 SVFRVIG

-1030 VKQKDMFVT
+1030 VKQKNMFVT

-1147 RNPSTIGQITG
+1147 RNPSTIGQMTG

-1171 NCIGGRWAPPT
+1171 NYIGGS
-1182 IYTTCP
+1182 P
-1188 SLTNLDHSCSR
+1188 SLTNLDNTCSR
-1199 NLDMHELDYNPSKK
+1199 NLDMAELDYNPSKK

-1218 KIHHLLAEEL
+1218 RIHHLLAEEL
-1228 KPYRRASIQ
+1228 KPYRR
-1237 MHRRLSYSRHAVDDR
+1237 HRRLSYSRHAVDDR

-1279 KRGTGKQQEGVKQN
+1279 KRGASNKEAKENVKQN

-1302 NGTTKQFSHDYIN
+1302 NGTTKQLTNGTESSSNHSRKKSYRKRHTHN
-1315 EVLNESAE
+1315 SLNKYRRLEIAE
-1323 ENQPKLT
+1323 ECQQNPN
-1330 EVTVMAANDDWDDGL
+1330 EINVVNPSDDWDDGL
-1345 TFTAKSSLAENPIPE
+1345 TFTAKSSPDSDRANNNSLIAHIQNLPGFDASKARIVVQHYAPKADDNPDTDIESPEQAIGPTAAELILPWRRDRSYQSIVAEHPIPE
-1360 EDRNLSRDSDG
+1360 EDRNLSRESDG

-1392 EISDAVQQNEFPAW
+1392 ECTDAVQQNEFPAW

-1444 GSKGG
+1444 SSK
-1449 TSITGSA
+1449 
-1456 ISDAI
+1456 
-1461 DAGSARGSDPALAA
+1461 AGSVGIGSTGAMDSAASGSDTMV
-1475 ALSSLIVPS
+1475 VPMS
-1484 SQTSNP
+1484 SQPSNAPSTSMHNP
-1490 RLDKRSQSISV
+1490 RLDKRSQSIS
-1501 TSGEGHSGPFP
+1501 SSSLGAGAHQLGPDGHSGPFP

-1535 EESYQH
+1535 EESSYQH

-1547 CEPDGDEWNCGALQP
+1547 CEPADSDEWDGAPLSTAGGANS
-1562 HEQYDDDI
+1562 E
-1570 GSDSLLPAGRQ
+1570 LLMRMSGRE
-1581 PLLPKI
+1581 PLLPRPSN
-1587 TPLPQIRRM
+1587 TPRAQIRRM
-1596 GVGAVG
+1596 NAGAVG
-1602 STGIGVNSGS
+1602 GTGVTQAGR
-1612 GSGIPSSSKNQVTTA
+1612 KNQVTKA
-1627 LLSTSNSD
+1627 LLDYEDSETDSD
-1635 YDDDEDEDFDLY
+1635 ENDDDEDEDFDSY
-1647 DDENIVVTTTTTVA
+1647 DDENIVVTTFTTPATGRRPG
-1661 SGSGSSGSGSGVPIN
+1661 SSPGSGSE
-1676 SSNAV
+1676 A
-1681 GINGAKNRS
+1681 
-1690 TNSSGASG
+1690 
-1698 SSNTSSSG
+1698 NTA
-1706 SNTNTTT
+1706 TTT
-1713 TIRLTRNNDESII
+1713 TTSIRLTRNNDESII

>member
-1 MLLNAINKCSNTQNV
+1 
-16 SLKFDRGARESPA
+16 
-29 STRKLNS
+29 
-36 FKTYLNLK
+36 
-44 YLYRSSENYT
+44 
-54 LGNMAKITN
+54 
-63 KLETPASAT
+63 
-72 HSLQQEMNLARRAC
+72 MNLARRAC
-86 WCNIRDESK
+86 W
-95 SSPNSPLTTT
+95 SSCTRTAPTPSSVSNSNSSSSSHTSYRSAAIKTQLLERTACQAAYRMVRNQSVHRLAAPPPIAPPSEQPSATIKICKYSDSGSWQRQLLLLLCGICLLLGGIEARPNMSASSSSSSSSTTST
-105 ATATATATLITDKN
+105 
-119 AQTKKSCEICENCFN
+119 S
-134 HLTNNDVIFD
+134 
-144 TNDDATAADLNAF
+144 
-157 PAAAAEITKAAVV
+157 
-170 ERATN
+170 
-175 YNNNNKN
+175 
-182 NKNNKNKIHTRIV
+182 
-195 NIANENNR
+195 
-203 KTLIVYDRDNDNGHH
+203 
-218 NDDYYTE
+218 
-225 IDNDNDN
+225 
-232 VDIDIDVDVDVDN
+232 
-245 NRYKNKNDINNIYKK
+245 
-260 NKNKNNSDVDVN
+260 
-272 VDNEVTT
+272 
-279 VLYGATSSKNITNN
+279 TSSSSTVKPAEAITQL
-293 FINNN
+293 
-298 DNDND
+298 
-303 NNAYSS
+303 
-309 SKSINNYSC
+309 
-318 KNSTE
+318 
-323 DTVPSAIIT
+323 
-332 TTTKIEI
+332 
-339 ATNANLDN
+339 NL
-347 FNIEATTKT
+347 AQ
-356 TTTTSIATTNL
+356 TTTSLLPASTAL
-367 SDNLNNIINENK
+367 PPPLPYAAH
-379 LKNRSVNKLK
+379 LKADVHDGKDLFDVSL
-389 SNRRTIDATD
+389 
-399 KKMATGATE
+399 
-408 STELNATN
+408 
-416 IVANNYVNIKNNNNN
+416 
-431 NGNCKVNDNINKM
+431 
-444 ATTTETK
+444 
-451 LKSFSTDFVKF
+451 
-462 ARALLL
+462 
-468 HFWLAFVAFCDK
+468 
-480 NTIKRDDPRFVEARR
+480 DDDE
-495 QDQQRQQQQQQQQKN
+495 
-510 REHQQQGQQQDNRQ
+510 E
-524 QQQQQEQQ
+524 
-532 QRPKKFRLLTNKKFI
+532 
-547 FLFMVCAFFSCINRI
+547 
-562 DARPNAIGTSSNAIP
+562 
-577 GNEAVATGVVGDGGS
+577 
-592 PNAGNNIGSNLP
+592 
-604 TSDGA
+604 
-609 IPDFSKP
+609 
-616 SKEMSK
+616 
-622 NIFLSDSDSYK
+622 
-633 EGHHAERYPLSQVDF
+633 EGHHHTERYPLSQVDF
-648 DRVKTPFIIGIWIL
+648 ARVKTPFIIGIWIL

-695 VVLFFGTE
+695 VVLYFCTD

-745 AVVGTIFNIA
+745 AVVGTIFNVA

-761 WACGLT
+761 YACGVC
-767 GIFGGAD
+767 GIFGD
-774 QTPKFLDI
+774 ETPKLLDV

-835 NEIGI
+835 NEIGLPHI
-840 SNIIAQ
+840 MAQ
-846 DVVSGVGSF
+846 DIASGVGSF
-855 FVVAIGG
+855 FVVALGG
-862 TVIGII
+862 TAIGII

-944 SSSET
+944 SSAET
-949 IIFMFLGVATVNNH
+949 IIFMFLGVATVNNM
-963 HVWNTWFVLLTIAFC
+963 HVWNTWFVVLTITFC
-978 SVFRVLG
+978 SVFRVIG
-985 VILLSALANR
+985 VIILSAIANR

-1015 GAVAFALVLLVDENV
+1015 GAVAFALVLLVDEKV
-1030 VKQKDMFVT
+1030 VKHKNMFVT

-1147 RNPSTIGQITG
+1147 RNPSTIGQMTG

-1171 NCIGGRWAPPT
+1171 NYIGGRWAPPT

-1188 SLTNLDHSCSR
+1188 SLTNLDNSCSH
-1199 NLDMHELDYNPSKK
+1199 NLDMAELDYNPSKK

-1228 KPYRRASIQ
+1228 KPYRR
-1237 MHRRLSYSRHAVDDR
+1237 HRRLSYSRHAVDDR

-1279 KRGTGKQQEGVKQN
+1279 KRGASNKETKENVKQN

-1302 NGTTKQFSHDYIN
+1302 NGTTKQLSNDYIN
-1315 EVLNESAE
+1315 DVLNETAE
-1323 ENQPKLT
+1323 DCPQNPNEINVIGPS
-1330 EVTVMAANDDWDDGL
+1330 DDWDDGL
-1345 TFTAKSSLAENPIPE
+1345 TFTAKSSLAEHPIPE

-1392 EISDAVQQNEFPAW
+1392 ECTDAVQQNEFPAW

-1444 GSKGG
+1444 SSKGG
-1449 TSITGSA
+1449 SLGLGSNSSGA
-1456 ISDAI
+1456 A
-1461 DAGSARGSDPALAA
+1461 DAGIASQDLMAVPTANALNPIA
-1475 ALSSLIVPS
+1475 S
-1484 SQTSNP
+1484 TSMHNP
-1490 RLDKRSQSISV
+1490 RLDTRSQSISSSTLGAHLV
-1501 TSGEGHSGPFP
+1501 GPDGHTGPFP

-1535 EESYQH
+1535 EESTYQH

-1547 CEPDGDEWNCGALQP
+1547 CEPADGDDWDAMPLTNTGASVSASAAGERVM
-1562 HEQYDDDI
+1562 H
-1570 GSDSLLPAGRQ
+1570 AGRE
-1581 PLLPKI
+1581 PLLPRLLS
-1587 TPLPQIRRM
+1587 TPRTQIRHM
-1596 GVGAVG
+1596 NAGAVG
-1602 STGIGVNSGS
+1602 GAAVGVPGC
-1612 GSGIPSSSKNQVTTA
+1612 KNQVTTA
-1627 LLSTSNSD
+1627 LLDYEDTDSD
-1635 YDDDEDEDFDLY
+1635 TEDEDDDEGEDFDLY
-1647 DDENIVVTTTTTVA
+1647 DDENIVVTTFTTPLTPRPHELGRHGGPA
-1661 SGSGSSGSGSGVPIN
+1661 GG
-1676 SSNAV
+1676 
-1681 GINGAKNRS
+1681 GAA
-1690 TNSSGASG
+1690 GG
-1698 SSNTSSSG
+1698 G
-1706 SNTNTTT
+1706 PTTT
-1713 TIRLTRNNDESII
+1713 TTTSIRLTRNNDESII

>member
-1 MLLNAINKCSNTQNV
+1 MSNLTEQDYD
-16 SLKFDRGARESPA
+16 SA
-29 STRKLNS
+29 
-36 FKTYLNLK
+36 
-44 YLYRSSENYT
+44 
-54 LGNMAKITN
+54 
-63 KLETPASAT
+63 TPA
-72 HSLQQEMNLARRAC
+72 LEQQMNLARRAC
-86 WCNIRDESK
+86 WRSGKDLPTTASPNPAKPPSDESK
-95 SSPNSPLTTT
+95 
-105 ATATATATLITDKN
+105 
-119 AQTKKSCEICENCFN
+119 
-134 HLTNNDVIFD
+134 
-144 TNDDATAADLNAF
+144 
-157 PAAAAEITKAAVV
+157 
-170 ERATN
+170 
-175 YNNNNKN
+175 
-182 NKNNKNKIHTRIV
+182 
-195 NIANENNR
+195 
-203 KTLIVYDRDNDNGHH
+203 
-218 NDDYYTE
+218 
-225 IDNDNDN
+225 
-232 VDIDIDVDVDVDN
+232 
-245 NRYKNKNDINNIYKK
+245 
-260 NKNKNNSDVDVN
+260 
-272 VDNEVTT
+272 
-279 VLYGATSSKNITNN
+279 
-293 FINNN
+293 
-298 DNDND
+298 
-303 NNAYSS
+303 
-309 SKSINNYSC
+309 
-318 KNSTE
+318 
-323 DTVPSAIIT
+323 
-332 TTTKIEI
+332 TKIEPETKARVTK
-339 ATNANLDN
+339 ATCNASPSGLFGKRAVLLLALCLLLGLSQGRPNMSVTPGKDSGLDAGAVTQLNLAQPPPTADVAKDGD
-347 FNIEATTKT
+347 EPTEHPSHRLPRA
-356 TTTTSIATTNL
+356 
-367 SDNLNNIINENK
+367 EP
-379 LKNRSVNKLK
+379 LK
-389 SNRRTIDATD
+389 SNEQNPTD
-399 KKMATGATE
+399 EEEGGHKM
-408 STELNATN
+408 
-416 IVANNYVNIKNNNNN
+416 
-431 NGNCKVNDNINKM
+431 
-444 ATTTETK
+444 
-451 LKSFSTDFVKF
+451 
-462 ARALLL
+462 
-468 HFWLAFVAFCDK
+468 
-480 NTIKRDDPRFVEARR
+480 
-495 QDQQRQQQQQQQQKN
+495 
-510 REHQQQGQQQDNRQ
+510 
-524 QQQQQEQQ
+524 
-532 QRPKKFRLLTNKKFI
+532 
-547 FLFMVCAFFSCINRI
+547 
-562 DARPNAIGTSSNAIP
+562 
-577 GNEAVATGVVGDGGS
+577 
-592 PNAGNNIGSNLP
+592 
-604 TSDGA
+604 
-609 IPDFSKP
+609 
-616 SKEMSK
+616 
-622 NIFLSDSDSYK
+622 
-633 EGHHAERYPLSQVDF
+633 ERYPLSSVDF
-648 DRVKTPFIIGIWIL
+648 GRVKTPFIIGIWIL

-695 VVLFFGTE
+695 VVLYFCTD

-731 NRMFFDNL
+731 NRLFFDNL

-761 WACGLT
+761 YACGLF
-767 GIFGGAD
+767 GIYGEGE
-774 QTPKFLDI
+774 TPGLMDV

-829 HMMEVY
+829 HMMESY
-835 NEIGI
+835 NEIGLDK
-840 SNIIAQ
+840 IIAQ
-846 DVVSGVGSF
+846 DIASGVGSF
-855 FVVAIGG
+855 FVVALGG
-862 TVIGII
+862 TAIGII

-944 SSSET
+944 SSAET
-949 IIFMFLGVATVNNH
+949 IIFMFLGVATVNNM
-963 HVWNTWFVLLTIAFC
+963 HVWNTWFVVLTIAFC
-978 SVFRVLG
+978 SVFRVIG
-985 VILLSALANR
+985 VILLSAIANR

-1030 VKQKDMFVT
+1030 VKQKNMFVT

-1147 RNPSTIGQITG
+1147 RNPSTIGQMTG

-1171 NCIGGRWAPPT
+1171 NYIGGS
-1182 IYTTCP
+1182 P
-1188 SLTNLDHSCSR
+1188 SLTNLDNTCSR
-1199 NLDMHELDYNPSKK
+1199 NLDMAELDYNPSKK

-1228 KPYRRASIQ
+1228 KPYRR
-1237 MHRRLSYSRHAVDDR
+1237 HRRLSYSRHAVDDR

-1279 KRGTGKQQEGVKQN
+1279 KRGASNKEPKENVKQN

-1302 NGTTKQFSHDYIN
+1302 NGTTKQLTNDYIN
-1315 EVLNESAE
+1315 NVLNETAE
-1323 ENQPKLT
+1323 ECQQNPN
-1330 EVTVMAANDDWDDGL
+1330 EINVVGPSDDWDDGL
-1345 TFTAKSSLAENPIPE
+1345 TFTAKSSLAEHPIPE
-1360 EDRNLSRDSDG
+1360 EDRNLSRESDG

-1392 EISDAVQQNEFPAW
+1392 ECTDAVQQNEFPAW

-1444 GSKGG
+1444 SSK
-1449 TSITGSA
+1449 
-1456 ISDAI
+1456 
-1461 DAGSARGSDPALAA
+1461 AGSTGIGSTGTVDGAASSADPMV
-1475 ALSSLIVPS
+1475 VPS
-1484 SQTSNP
+1484 SQAIQPPAVGGGPGPSTSMQNP
-1490 RLDKRSQSISV
+1490 RLDKRSQSIS
-1501 TSGEGHSGPFP
+1501 SGSLGAGAHQLGPDGHSGPFP

-1535 EESYQH
+1535 EESSYQH

-1547 CEPDGDEWNCGALQP
+1547 CEPADSDDWDGAPLSAASGANS
-1562 HEQYDDDI
+1562 ERMMR
-1570 GSDSLLPAGRQ
+1570 SGRE
-1581 PLLPKI
+1581 PLLPRPSN
-1587 TPLPQIRRM
+1587 TPRAQIRRM
-1596 GVGAVG
+1596 NAGAVGGAVG
-1602 STGIGVNSGS
+1602 SLGGR
-1612 GSGIPSSSKNQVTTA
+1612 KNQVTKA
-1627 LLSTSNSD
+1627 LLD
-1635 YDDDEDEDFDLY
+1635 YEDSETDSEEDDDDDEDEDFDLY
-1647 DDENIVVTTTTTVA
+1647 DDENIVVTTFTTPA
-1661 SGSGSSGSGSGVPIN
+1661 APGARRPGSSPGSGSD
-1676 SSNAV
+1676 A
-1681 GINGAKNRS
+1681 
-1690 TNSSGASG
+1690 
-1698 SSNTSSSG
+1698 
-1706 SNTNTTT
+1706 TTT
-1713 TIRLTRNNDESII
+1713 TTSIRLTRNNDESII